1 MAILNLTG
9 EKTQKKQ
16 KNERKTPT
24 YVQKY
29 NDTVKTVNNAI
40 KNSKKETPT
49 YVNNY
54 NNTVKNTN
62 KKLGIDNETKRTSR
76 NQKIDTNTNLNNT
89 RENITLN
96 KAQEYKNS
104 NKAQEKANKDYT
116 RNDFKNDNDYER
128 FLTENKVSLTSG
140 NALDYINKKAQEQG
154 VSARDFAKGMHTKV
168 NNTLETEKLEQKAKN
183 GELSD
188 NDMNSLSQFH
198 AYVDSNNNVID
209 DENLQNQADLYK
221 NTVDTINNDVNKLN
235 EQYQK
240 GKISVDEYQNKYSQ
254 LEERWNT
261 NQELGKYLD
270 NVSLKTGFDYYNW
283 AKENNLDVSE
293 FEKYAESF
301 NDSMVERLIEDFAAA
316 TTDLINTPVQ
326 LYDMAKSIVD
336 KDFDMLD
343 EDNVSTQMANESAKL
358 RNYVMAGTNGAGRI
372 TAQIVDSLMPMAVNA
387 LTFNVLGTALGVG
400 SQLLTSFTNNLTNV
414 SLGAQNAGQVMKQR
428 LEEGNSVGSSV
439 VNGIAHGAIT
449 GLVEGLDAGK
459 VASIFTGEAKNY
471 ILGTA
476 LLGKVSFN
484 NVAKFL
490 NAVGASEGTEEVI
503 ETFADWGADHVQNLI
518 GRTFFKE
525 NYDPVE
531 VTQLDPQEM
540 AQEYALAYAGAF
552 VLGASRAV
560 GVAVNS
566 KKTYNAAI
574 EARNYAESVL
584 NSPIA
589 DEGSKRIAELT
600 IQAIDDDINNY
611 NQTKTPLSD
620 GVTFESEKA
629 QPLGTFDEA
638 LENLVQASRLD
649 IKDNLAQTVG
659 LMENLQKT
667 SGLIQKGLNERGI
680 NINAF
685 DYMNLPSETKQNV
698 KSLMKTINNMDGG
711 FPYEVAFDG
720 SLDSSINGYIKD
732 GKIVLNPNIDNNYQS
747 VLSHKITHTLENSEN
762 YQNIK
767 NLIKESSDY
776 QEYYDKYS
784 KLYKGVADD
793 VDSEVMAKY
802 IENNLGNKGLIDKL
816 VKYDKSLGYRI
827 FENLKSNLSSDLDT
841 KVENSWLKAF
851 KETNRSTHSGLQ
863 YDIVDHFNKN
873 GDILSKEQIESRTQQ
888 QFKQTV
894 KDIVQNKNNDT
905 NNAIL
910 VSEYSPDW
918 MIKSGYNDKPLLI
931 TKKHIESAMG
941 LGNSRHLHNVSEN
954 VVFELP
960 SLIKDP
966 IAVLNYKNDSLLAI
980 LKATDK
986 NGKILVAAIKP
997 DGTGTYNNVEIDSNF
1012 IKSLYG
1018 RNSIINFFDKVI
1030 DDGNVIYS
1038 SVGNSVVDVAKEIM
1052 SYQQVSDFMKKG
1064 STTPE
1069 LQSLDRN
1076 TSFEN
1081 NLPKNR
1087 EEVNNEKSVNTID
1100 RAYQSRLGQV
1110 STDLDNNIS
1119 SSWNNYNPQRDID
1132 VENRKAKQLEII
1144 QNNNPDLD
1152 DYHTW
1157 IRSVEDIKT
1166 FQEALNDSD
1175 YKEYFDSGEDFDE
1188 SYTNKM
1194 VRDALEKGSIR
1205 VYSSYPIKDGIFVTP
1220 SIMEAQSYSGDGKV
1234 YSKIVNLNDVA
1245 WIDPT
1250 QGQYAKVSGDNGSKP
1265 KFSLNDNYQGIENIN
1280 EVESLQNLF
1289 IDNFERFGLDT
1300 KRKDINRVLKKD
1312 LTNLTQYIID
1322 NGTID
1327 EMLKNDVIDDLI
1339 KAGKTRGVDF
1349 YGLEGQSNPR
1359 EIRNYLKKS
1368 GTIWDSIKDDVT
1380 DKGDFIK
1387 RHFGTFGFRE
1397 GNSTKGQLS
1406 QSWDAQLQ
1414 ELMNLFPGFISQNE
1428 AENIKTGYEYVE
1440 LVDNKLADLNEKW
1453 NGYHFDELNW
1463 GMNEAE
1469 FESKIRER
1477 ASAVLEL
1484 YAQEINQTAG
1494 IDKQMEDLANKTVED
1509 NFNQLL
1515 NNPEELEKEY
1525 ATLFGDAAPSNI
1537 TNNEPY
1543 RNSEIPSYNETGK
1556 VSKGAKTIA
1565 DSYLVSDETSNKI
1578 IERAKQGKLNTRG
1591 YTNKKVE
1598 SLVNEKINELK
1609 TFDNCYDFVMGK
1621 VTVEDGAVAHALG
1634 TRLIQSVEA
1643 QIDDLKANNGDTK
1656 QIESLQKT
1664 VDNLSART
1672 IQLSSAS
1679 GDTVRQHATFKGMTK
1694 EGQIEFI
1701 KESIQDIQDQLN
1713 RQRPGKAPTL
1723 ELKQEFI
1730 DEWNNA
1736 TTEEAKQEVAKKIV
1750 KDIGSR
1756 IPPTIADQLNAWRHL
1771 SMLFNPRTWIKNY
1784 LANIVSGQVATLKQ
1798 IVQTGIEGIMFA
1810 RENPS
1815 ETKINDFI
1823 KNEENI
1829 KKANELGISP
1839 SDYAKMELGKHA
1851 GVYNPIS
1858 DRALLN
1864 KLVKDYDN
1872 NYKNFKSKYAGGD
1885 ISTYIG
1891 SGEFAKSVNEAR
1903 KQFSS
1908 DTLNKFVDIQSKFMS
1923 DAPAM
1928 RKAYAK
1934 TMIGWLKANN
1944 LTFENLTKEQLAYAR
1959 DYAFNQARIITFNE
1973 ESKMA
1978 KNIVEVS
1985 NKNLAIKLIVD
1996 SMVPFKRTPINI
2008 LKQGVNY
2015 SPVGLLKTITYNTY
2029 QLSKGEITTSKFT
2042 SNLASGLTGAGVMG
2056 LGYILAK
2063 MGIFRTT
2070 DDDNKKKQNF
2080 DKDNGEQDYAIV
2092 TPNGT
2097 YTIDWLDPFIMP
2109 LSMGAEV
2116 ANSDS
2121 VLSADDAF
2129 NLFLAMENPIFETS
2143 MLSGIRKPFQ
2153 GYDEKESGWFN
2164 NVVATITSNYV
2175 SQYVPTIFGAAAR
2188 TIDDT
2193 RRTTYPNEGTID
2205 KATKTIVNKIPFLS
2219 KTNQP
2224 YVNKQGQEQKN
2235 EDLGM
2240 GALGRA
2246 FLNFVSPGYY
2256 SSKKIDKYDEELYR
2270 LYSETGVST
2279 VLPSDSTKSVEYGG
2293 DTYKLLGEDYTNW
2306 NKTRLSTETDFVNK
2320 FIDSEEYSN
2329 YDDSQKAK
2337 IIGDIRTYAGQK
2349 AKKEFLENN
2358 NVEYD
2363 DTAYKKASEALQNDL
2378 ELYQYYGANDY
2389 YNDLS
2394 GDDKKGSYLDYI
2406 KGLETSSKGKN
2417 YLYDTKYGDT
2427 KLNSYIN
2434 DMGIDDDQ
2442 KFAAKE
2448 VNAKAQ
2454 SAKDSNGKTIS
2465 NSKALAVAKGYEDA
2479 GILDDVF
2486 EYIEKNGLEPKDVG
2500 LTKTVSKYT
2509 EDEILEAYEEV
2520 FGSGGTISSK
2530 NAKSS
2535 RNGSKSSSSKVSS
2548 NATTTVK
2555 AQARLGTNTST
2566 KKSQNYSNVDYISA
2580 YLSALEKKNK
2590 ELQNKYSEK
2599 LYE

>member
-62 KKLGIDNETKRTSR
+62 KKLGINNEVKRTSR

-140 NALDYINKKAQEQG
+140 NALNYINKKAQEQG

-209 DENLQNQADLYK
+209 DEKLQSQADLYK

-254 LEERWNT
+254 LEERWNS

-301 NDSMVERLIEDFAAA
+301 NDSMVERLTEDFAAA
-316 TTDLINTPVQ
+316 TTDLINIPVQ
-326 LYDMAKSIVD
+326 LYDMAKSFID
-336 KDFDMLD
+336 KDFNMLD

-358 RNYVMAGTNGAGRI
+358 RNYVMAGTNGIEKVGY
-372 TAQIVDSLMPMAVNA
+372 QIVDSLMPMAVNA
-387 LTFNVLGTALGVG
+387 TVGNVLGTMANVG
-400 SQLLTSFTNNLTNV
+400 DVTKFANIFTNV
-414 SLGAQNAGQVMKQR
+414 SLGAQGAGQTTRQR

-439 VNGIAHGAIT
+439 VNGIIHGAIT

-484 NVAKFL
+484 NIAKFL
-490 NAVGASEGTEEVI
+490 NAVGTSEGAEEVI

-518 GRTFFKE
+518 GRTIFKE

-531 VTQLDPQEM
+531 VTRLDPQEM
-540 AQEYALAYAGAF
+540 AQEFALAYAGA
-552 VLGASRAV
+552 VLLGLPSAV
-560 GVAVNS
+560 SVTVNS
-566 KKTYNAAI
+566 KATYNSAM
-574 EARNYAESVL
+574 EARNYAESIL

-667 SGLIQKGLNERGI
+667 SGLIQKGLDERGI

-685 DYMNLPSETKQNV
+685 DYMNLPGETKQNV

-711 FPYEVAFDG
+711 FPYKVSFDG

-747 VLSHKITHTLENSEN
+747 VLAHEITHTLENSNN

-776 QEYYDKYS
+776 REYYDKYS
-784 KLYKGVADD
+784 KLYKGVADNIE
-793 VDSEVMAKY
+793 SEVLAKY
-802 IENNLGNKGLIDKL
+802 IENHLGDRNLIDKL
-816 VKYDKSLGYRI
+816 VKYDESLGYRI

-851 KETNRSTHSGLQ
+851 KETRKQRLTLEGIKQSINDNL
-863 YDIVDHFNKN
+863 IEELENVKN
-873 GDILSKEQIESRTQQ
+873 GKYNAKEITVGKTSENLANILNMPKEYANLDVVLDVGKAKKIM
-888 QFKQTV
+888 
-894 KDIVQNKNNDT
+894 DYN
-905 NNAIL
+905 
-910 VSEYSPDW
+910 PD
-918 MIKSGYNDKPLLI
+918 NF
-931 TKKHIESAMG
+931 
-941 LGNSRHLHNVSEN
+941 HLHNLDPDTIYKALVASEDPAAIFIYKDANGNVSKN
-954 VVFELP
+954 RLTLVTDVMDYKDDYIMVSFEISSGPNEKYDVNKDITIFGRKNILNQMQNAISDNRMLHLNKEKV
-960 SLIKDP
+960 SLI
-966 IAVLNYKNDSLLAI
+966 A
-980 LKATDK
+980 
-986 NGKILVAAIKP
+986 
-997 DGTGTYNNVEIDSNF
+997 
-1012 IKSLYG
+1012 
-1018 RNSIINFFDKVI
+1018 
-1030 DDGNVIYS
+1030 
-1038 SVGNSVVDVAKEIM
+1038 
-1052 SYQQVSDFMKKG
+1052 G
-1064 STTPE
+1064 SKHW
-1069 LQSLDRN
+1069 LQTQPLM
-1076 TSFEN
+1076 TE
-1081 NLPKNR
+1081 
-1087 EEVNNEKSVNTID
+1087 
-1100 RAYQSRLGQV
+1100 V
-1110 STDLDNNIS
+1110 STNFSDNIS
-1119 SSWNNYNPQRDID
+1119 SFWNNFKPQRDID

-1144 QNNNPDLD
+1144 QNNNPVHD

-1194 VRDALEKGSIR
+1194 ARDALEKGSIR

-1234 YSKIVNLNDVA
+1234 YSKVVNLNDVA

-1250 QGQYAKVSGDNGSKP
+1250 QGQYAKVSGNNTSKT
-1265 KFSLNDNYQGIENIN
+1265 KFSLNDKYQGIDNIN
-1280 EVESLQNLF
+1280 EVENLQQNF
-1289 IDNFERFGLDT
+1289 IDNFERFGLET
-1300 KRKDINRVLKKD
+1300 KRNDINRALKKD

-1327 EMLKNDVIDDLI
+1327 ETLKNDVIDDLI

-1349 YGLEGQSNPR
+1349 YGLEGQTNPR

-1494 IDKQMEDLANKTVED
+1494 VDKRMGDLVNKTAEE
-1509 NFNQLL
+1509 NLNQLL

-1525 ATLFGDAAPSNI
+1525 ASLFGDAAPNDI

-1565 DSYLVSDETSNKI
+1565 DSYLVSNETSNKI

-1591 YTNKKVE
+1591 YTNEKVE

-1656 QIESLQKT
+1656 TIENLQKT
-1664 VDNLSART
+1664 VDKLSART

-1713 RQRPGKAPTL
+1713 RQRKGKAPTL

-1736 TTEEAKQEVAKKIV
+1736 TTEEARQEVSEKIV
-1750 KDIGSR
+1750 KDIASQ
-1756 IPPTIADQLNAWRHL
+1756 IPPTLVDQLNAWRHL

-1784 LANIVSGQVATLKQ
+1784 LANIVSGQVSALKQ
-1798 IVQTGIEGIMFA
+1798 TVQTGIEAIMFA

-1815 ETKINDFI
+1815 EAKINDFI

-1839 SDYAKMELGKHA
+1839 SDYAKMELGRHA

-1864 KLVKDYDN
+1864 ELVKDYND
-1872 NYKNFKSKYAGGD
+1872 NYKNFKTKYAGGD

-1891 SGEFAKSVNEAR
+1891 SGEFAQSINEAR

-1908 DTLNKFVDIQSKFMS
+1908 DTLNKLVEIQAKFMS

-1944 LTFENLTKEQLAYAR
+1944 LTFDNLTKEQLAYAR

-1973 ESKMA
+1973 ESQMA
-1978 KNIVEVS
+1978 NAIGKFS
-1985 NKNLAIKLIVD
+1985 NSNMATKLIVD
-1996 SMVPFKRTPINI
+1996 SMVPHKRTPINI

-2029 QLSKGEITTSKFT
+2029 QLSKGEITTSQFT

-2070 DDDNKKKQNF
+2070 DDDKDKKQNF
-2080 DKDNGEQDYAIV
+2080 DKNNGEQDYAIV

-2129 NLFLAMENPIFETS
+2129 DLFLAMENPIFETS
-2143 MLSGIRKPFQ
+2143 MLSGLRKSFQ
-2153 GYDEKESGWFN
+2153 SYDKDEASWFN
-2164 NVVATITSNYV
+2164 NLVATISSNYV
-2175 SQYVPTIFGAAAR
+2175 SQYVPTIFGATAR

-2193 RRTTYPNEGTID
+2193 RRTTYPNEGTVD
-2205 KATKTIVNKIPFLS
+2205 KTAKTIANKIPFLS

-2224 YVNKQGQEQKN
+2224 YINKEGQEQKN

-2256 SSKKIDKYDEELYR
+2256 ASKKIDKYDEELYR

-2293 DTYKLLGEDYTNW
+2293 GTYKLLGEDYTNW

-2349 AKKEFLENN
+2349 AKKEFLESN

-2434 DMGIDDDQ
+2434 DMGIDDNQ

-2465 NSKALAVAKGYEDA
+2465 NSKALAVAKGYEEA

-2486 EYIEKNGLEPKDVG
+2486 EYIEKNGLEPRDVG

-2520 FGSGGTISSK
+2520 FGSGGTISRKST
-2530 NAKSS
+2530 KSS
-2535 RNGSKSSSSKVSS
+2535 RNGSKISSSKASSKTRS

-2580 YLSALEKKNK
+2580 YLNALEKKNK

>member
-1 MAILNLTG
+1 MANLNLLSGGGTK
-9 EKTQKKQ
+9 KTITPKVPSKNNPRLNYQTPKTTTATNKTSKKTTT
-16 KNERKTPT
+16 NERKTPT
-24 YVQKY
+24 YVQNY
-29 NDTVKTVNNAI
+29 NNTVKAVNNAI

-62 KKLGIDNETKRTSR
+62 KKLGIDNEVKRTSL
-76 NQKIDTNTNLNNT
+76 NDTQGNK
-89 RENITLN
+89 TLN
-96 KAQEYKNS
+96 KT
-104 NKAQEKANKDYT
+104 QEKTNKDYS

-128 FLTENKVSLTSG
+128 FLTEHKVSLTSG

-183 GELSD
+183 GELSE
-188 NDMNSLSQFH
+188 NDVNSLSQFH
-198 AYVDSNNNVID
+198 AYVDSDNNVID

-240 GKISVDEYQNKYSQ
+240 GKISADEYQNKYSQ
-254 LEERWNT
+254 LEERWNS

-301 NDSMVERLIEDFAAA
+301 NDSVVERLTEDFAAA

-358 RNYVMAGTNGAGRI
+358 RNYVMAGTNGIDKVGY
-372 TAQIVDSLMPMAVNA
+372 QIVDSLMPMAVNA
-387 LTFNVLGTALGVG
+387 VVGNVLGAMANVG
-400 SQLLTSFTNNLTNV
+400 DITKFINIFTNV
-414 SLGAQNAGQVMKQR
+414 SLGAQGAGQTARQR
-428 LEEGNSVGSSV
+428 LEEGNSAGSSV
-439 VNGIAHGAIT
+439 VNGIIHGAIT

-459 VASIFTGEAKNY
+459 VASIFTGDAKNY
-471 ILGTA
+471 ILSTA

-484 NVAKFL
+484 SVVKFL
-490 NAVGASEGTEEVI
+490 NAVGSSEGAEEVI

-518 GRTFFKE
+518 GRFIFKE

-531 VTQLDPQEM
+531 VTQLDPREM
-540 AQEYALAYAGAF
+540 AQEYALAYAGA
-552 VLGASRAV
+552 VILSAPRAG
-560 GVAVNS
+560 GVAFKS
-566 KKTYNAAI
+566 KKMYNSAI

-584 NSPIA
+584 NSSIA

-611 NQTKTPLSD
+611 NQIKTPLSD
-620 GVTFESEKA
+620 GVTFENEKA
-629 QPLGTFDEA
+629 QSLGTFDEA
-638 LENLVQASRLD
+638 LENLVQATRLD

-667 SGLIQKGLNERGI
+667 SGLIQKGLYERGI
-680 NINAF
+680 NISAF

-747 VLSHKITHTLENSEN
+747 VLSHEITHTLENSKN

-767 NLIKESSDY
+767 DLIKESSDY

-784 KLYKGVADD
+784 KLYEGVADNIE
-793 VDSEVMAKY
+793 SEVLAKY
-802 IENNLGNKGLIDKL
+802 IENHLGDRNLIDKL
-816 VKYDKSLGYRI
+816 VKYDESLGYRI

-851 KETNRSTHSGLQ
+851 EETRKQRLKLEGIKQSINDNL
-863 YDIVDHFNKN
+863 IEELENVKN
-873 GDILSKEQIESRTQQ
+873 GKYNNKEITVGKTSENLANILNMPKEYANLDVVLDVGKAKKIM
-888 QFKQTV
+888 
-894 KDIVQNKNNDT
+894 DYNPNNF
-905 NNAIL
+905 
-910 VSEYSPDW
+910 
-918 MIKSGYNDKPLLI
+918 
-931 TKKHIESAMG
+931 
-941 LGNSRHLHNVSEN
+941 HLHNLDPNTIYNALVASEDPAAIFIYKDANGNVSKN
-954 VVFELP
+954 RLTLVTDVMDYKDDYIMVSFEISSGPNEKYDVNKDITIFGRKNILNQMEKAFSDNRMLHLNKEKV
-960 SLIKDP
+960 SLI
-966 IAVLNYKNDSLLAI
+966 A
-980 LKATDK
+980 
-986 NGKILVAAIKP
+986 
-997 DGTGTYNNVEIDSNF
+997 
-1012 IKSLYG
+1012 
-1018 RNSIINFFDKVI
+1018 
-1030 DDGNVIYS
+1030 
-1038 SVGNSVVDVAKEIM
+1038 
-1052 SYQQVSDFMKKG
+1052 G
-1064 STTPE
+1064 SKHW
-1069 LQSLDRN
+1069 LQTQPLM
-1076 TSFEN
+1076 TE
-1081 NLPKNR
+1081 
-1087 EEVNNEKSVNTID
+1087 
-1100 RAYQSRLGQV
+1100 V
-1110 STDLDNNIS
+1110 STNFSDNIS
-1119 SSWNNYNPQRDID
+1119 RFWNNFKPQRDIN
-1132 VENRKAKQLEII
+1132 VENHKAKQLEII
-1144 QNNNPDLD
+1144 QNNNPTLD

-1157 IRSVEDIKT
+1157 IRSIEDIKT
-1166 FQEALNDSD
+1166 FEEALNDSD

-1194 VRDALEKGSIR
+1194 AKDALEKGSIR
-1205 VYSSYPIKDGIFVTP
+1205 VYSSYPIKEGIFVTP
-1220 SIMEAQSYSGDGKV
+1220 SIIEAQSYSGDGKV
-1234 YSKIVNLNDVA
+1234 YSKTVNINDVA

-1265 KFSLNDNYQGIENIN
+1265 KFSLNDNYQGIDNIN

-1300 KRKDINRVLKKD
+1300 NRKDINNALKKD
-1312 LTNLTQYIID
+1312 LSNLTQYIID

-1327 EMLKNDVIDDLI
+1327 ETLKNDVIDDLI

-1440 LVDNKLADLNEKW
+1440 LVDNKLTDLNEKM
-1453 NGYHFDELNW
+1453 NSYHFDELNW

-1469 FESKIRER
+1469 FESEIRER

-1494 IDKQMEDLANKTVED
+1494 VDKRMGDLVNKTAEE
-1509 NFNQLL
+1509 NLNQLL

-1525 ATLFGDAAPSNI
+1525 VSLFGDEAPNNI

-1543 RNSEIPSYNETGK
+1543 RNSEIPSYNESGK

-1565 DSYLVSDETSNKI
+1565 NSYLVSDETSNKI
-1578 IERAKQGKLNTRG
+1578 IERAKQGELNTRG
-1591 YTNKKVE
+1591 YTNEKV
-1598 SLVNEKINELK
+1598 SGLVDEKINELK

-1643 QIDDLKANNGDTK
+1643 QIDDLKANNGDAKT
-1656 QIESLQKT
+1656 IENLQKT
-1664 VDNLSART
+1664 VDKLSART

-1679 GDTVRQHATFKGMTK
+1679 GDTVRQHAIFKGMTK

-1713 RQRPGKAPTL
+1713 RQRKGKARTL
-1723 ELKQEFI
+1723 ELKQKFI

-1736 TTEEAKQEVAKKIV
+1736 TTEKEKQKVAEKIV
-1750 KDIGSR
+1750 KDIGSQ
-1756 IPPTIADQLNAWRHL
+1756 IPPTLVDQLNAWRHL

-1784 LANIVSGQVATLKQ
+1784 LANIVSGLVSTLKQ
-1798 IVQTGIEGIMFA
+1798 TVQTGIEGIMFA

-1815 ETKINDFI
+1815 EAKINDFI

-1829 KKANELGISP
+1829 KKANKLGISP

-1864 KLVKDYDN
+1864 ELVKDYND
-1872 NYKNFKSKYAGGD
+1872 NYKNFKTKYAGGD

-1891 SGEFAKSVNEAR
+1891 SGEFAQAVNEAR

-1908 DTLNKFVDIQSKFMS
+1908 DTLNKLVEIQAKFMS

-1944 LTFENLTKEQLAYAR
+1944 LTFDNLTKAQLAYAR

-1978 KNIVEVS
+1978 NNLVKFS
-1985 NKNLAIKLIVD
+1985 NTNMATKLIVD
-1996 SMVPFKRTPINI
+1996 SMTPHKRTPINI

-2015 SPVGLLKTITYNTY
+2015 SPIGLLKTITYNTY
-2029 QLSKGEITTSKFT
+2029 QLSKGEITTSQFA

-2070 DDDNKKKQNF
+2070 DDDNDKKQSF
-2080 DKDNGEQDYAIV
+2080 DKNNGEQDYAIV

-2143 MLSGIRKPFQ
+2143 MLSGLRKSFQ
-2153 GYDEKESGWFN
+2153 SYDKDEVGWFN
-2164 NVVATITSNYV
+2164 NLVATITSNYV

-2193 RRTTYPNEGTID
+2193 RRETSLNEGTID
-2205 KATKTIVNKIPFLS
+2205 KTTKTIANKIPFLS

-2224 YVNKQGQEQKN
+2224 YINKEGQEQKN

-2246 FLNFVSPGYY
+2246 LLNFVSPGYY

-2270 LYSETGVST
+2270 LYSETGDST

-2306 NKTRLSTETDFVNK
+2306 NKTRLSTEADYVNK
-2320 FIDSEEYSN
+2320 FIDSEEYSG

-2349 AKKEFLENN
+2349 AKKEFLESN

-2434 DMGIDDDQ
+2434 DMSIDDNQ

-2465 NSKALAVAKGYEDA
+2465 NSKALAVAKGYEEA

-2509 EDEILEAYEEV
+2509 EDEILEAYEEI

-2530 NAKSS
+2530 SAKSS

-2555 AQARLGTNTST
+2555 AQARLGTNTSARS
-2566 KKSQNYSNVDYISA
+2566 SQNYSNVDYISA
-2580 YLSALEKKNK
+2580 YLNALEKKNK

>member
-1 MAILNLTG
+1 MANLNLLGGGGTK
-9 EKTQKKQ
+9 KTTTPKVPSKNNPRLNYQTPKTTTATNKTSKKTTT
-16 KNERKTPT
+16 NERKTPT
-24 YVQKY
+24 YVQNY
-29 NDTVKTVNNAI
+29 NNTVKAVNNAI

-62 KKLGIDNETKRTSR
+62 KKLGIDNEVKRTSL
-76 NQKIDTNTNLNNT
+76 NDTQGNKA
-89 RENITLN
+89 LN
-96 KAQEYKNS
+96 KT
-104 NKAQEKANKDYT
+104 QEKANKDYA

-183 GELSD
+183 GELSE

-240 GKISVDEYQNKYSQ
+240 GKISADEYQNKYSQ

-301 NDSMVERLIEDFAAA
+301 NDNVVERLTEDFAAA

-343 EDNVSTQMANESAKL
+343 EDNASTQMANESAKL
-358 RNYVMAGTNGAGRI
+358 RNYVMAGTNGIEKVGY
-372 TAQIVDSLMPMAVNA
+372 QIVDSLMPMAVSA
-387 LTFNVLGTALGVG
+387 VVGNVLGTMANVG
-400 SQLLTSFTNNLTNV
+400 DITKFANIFTNV
-414 SLGAQNAGQVMKQR
+414 SLGAQGAGQTTRQR

-439 VNGIAHGAIT
+439 VNGIIHGAIT

-459 VASIFTGEAKNY
+459 VASIFTGDAKNY
-471 ILGTA
+471 ILSTA

-490 NAVGASEGTEEVI
+490 NAVGTSEGAEEVI

-518 GRTFFKE
+518 GRGIFKE

-540 AQEYALAYAGAF
+540 AQEFALAYAGA
-552 VLGASRAV
+552 VLLGAPRAV
-560 GVAVNS
+560 GVAFKS
-566 KKTYNAAI
+566 KKMYNSAM

-584 NSPIA
+584 NSSIA

-611 NQTKTPLSD
+611 NQIKTPLSD
-620 GVTFESEKA
+620 GVTFENEKA

-649 IKDNLAQTVG
+649 IKDNLAQTVD

-747 VLSHKITHTLENSEN
+747 VLSHEITHTLENSKN

-767 NLIKESSDY
+767 NLIKEPSDY

-784 KLYKGVADD
+784 KLYKGIADNIEN
-793 VDSEVMAKY
+793 EVLAKY
-802 IENNLGNKGLIDKL
+802 IENHLANRNLIDKL
-816 VKYDKSLGYRI
+816 VKYDESLGYRI

-851 KETNRSTHSGLQ
+851 KETKRSTHSGLQ
-863 YDIVDHFNKN
+863 YDTVDHFNKN

-941 LGNSRHLHNVSEN
+941 LGDSKHLHNVSEN
-954 VVFELP
+954 VVSELP

-966 IAVLNYKNDSLLAI
+966 IAVLNYRNDSLLAI

-986 NGKILVAAIKP
+986 NGKIIVAAIKP

-1030 DDGNVIYS
+1030 DDGNIVYS
-1038 SVGNSVVDVAKEIM
+1038 SVGNSVADVTKEIM
-1052 SYQQVSDFMKKG
+1052 NYQQVSDFMKKG

-1087 EEVNNEKSVNTID
+1087 EEVNFFNTND
-1100 RAYQSRLGQV
+1100 KKFSLN
-1110 STDLDNNIS
+1110 SDNH
-1119 SSWNNYNPQRDID
+1119 
-1132 VENRKAKQLEII
+1132 KAKQLEII
-1144 QNNNPDLD
+1144 QNNNPVLD

-1166 FQEALNDSD
+1166 FEEALNDSD

-1194 VRDALEKGSIR
+1194 AKDALEKGSIR

-1220 SIMEAQSYSGDGKV
+1220 SIIEAQSYSGDGKV
-1234 YSKIVNLNDVA
+1234 YSKTVNINDVA

-1250 QGQYAKVSGDNGSKP
+1250 QGQYAKVSGDNASKP
-1265 KFSLNDNYQGIENIN
+1265 KFSLNDNN
-1280 EVESLQNLF
+1280 EVKSIQQGF
-1289 IDNFERFGLDT
+1289 IDNFEHFGLDT
-1300 KRKDINRVLKKD
+1300 KRNDINNALKKD
-1312 LTNLTQYIID
+1312 LSNLTQYIVD
-1322 NGTID
+1322 NGKID
-1327 EMLKNDVIDDLI
+1327 ETLKNDVIDDLI
-1339 KAGKTRGVDF
+1339 KAGKKRGVDF

-1368 GTIWDSIKDDVT
+1368 GTIWDSIKADVT

-1406 QSWDAQLQ
+1406 QSWDVQLQ

-1453 NGYHFDELNW
+1453 NGYHFDELEW
-1463 GMNEAE
+1463 GMKEAE

-1477 ASAVLEL
+1477 ASAMLDI

-1494 IDKQMEDLANKTVED
+1494 IDKQMEDLANKTVEE

-1515 NNPEELEKEY
+1515 DNPEELEKEY
-1525 ATLFGDAAPSNI
+1525 VSLFGDEALNNVTNSNNGENS
-1537 TNNEPY
+1537 TLPPY
-1543 RNSEIPSYNETGK
+1543 RNSEIPSYNESGK
-1556 VSKGAKTIA
+1556 ISKGAKTVA

-1591 YTNKKVE
+1591 YTNEKVNG
-1598 SLVNEKINELK
+1598 LVDEKINELK

-1656 QIESLQKT
+1656 TIENLQKT
-1664 VDNLSART
+1664 VDKLSTRT

-1713 RQRPGKAPTL
+1713 RQRKGDAPTL

-1736 TTEEAKQEVAKKIV
+1736 TTEEAKQEVAEKIV
-1750 KDIGSR
+1750 KDIGSQ
-1756 IPPTIADQLNAWRHL
+1756 IPPTIIDQLNAWRHL

-1784 LANIVSGQVATLKQ
+1784 LANIVSGQVSTLKQ
-1798 IVQTGIEGIMFA
+1798 TVQTGIEGIMLA

-1864 KLVKDYDN
+1864 ELVKDYDN
-1872 NYKNFKSKYAGGD
+1872 NYKNFKTKYAGGD

-1891 SGEFAKSVNEAR
+1891 SGEFAQSVNEAR

-1908 DTLNKFVDIQSKFMS
+1908 NKLNKLVEIQSKFMS

-1944 LTFENLTKEQLAYAR
+1944 LTFDNLTKEQLAYAR

-1973 ESKMA
+1973 ESQMA
-1978 KNIVEVS
+1978 NTIGKIS
-1985 NKNLAIKLIVD
+1985 NTNMAIKLIVD
-1996 SMVPFKRTPINI
+1996 SMIPFKRTPINI

-2029 QLSKGEITTSKFT
+2029 QLSKGEITTSQFT

-2070 DDDNKKKQNF
+2070 DDDKDKKQNF
-2080 DKDNGEQDYAIV
+2080 DKNNGEQDYAIV

-2116 ANSDS
+2116 ANNDG
-2121 VLSADDAF
+2121 VLSADEAF
-2129 NLFLAMENPIFETS
+2129 DLFLAMENPIFETS
-2143 MLSGIRKPFQ
+2143 MLSGLRKPFQ
-2153 GYDEKESGWFN
+2153 SYDKDEASWFN
-2164 NVVATITSNYV
+2164 NLVATISSNYV
-2175 SQYVPTIFGAAAR
+2175 SQYVPTIFGATAR

-2205 KATKTIVNKIPFLS
+2205 KTTKTIINKIPFLN

-2224 YVNKQGQEQKN
+2224 YINKEGQEQKN

-2240 GALGRA
+2240 GVLGRA
-2246 FLNFVSPGYY
+2246 LLNFVSPGYY

-2270 LYSETGVST
+2270 LYSETGDST

-2306 NKTRLSTETDFVNK
+2306 NKTRLSTEADYVNK
-2320 FIDSEEYSN
+2320 FIDSEEYSD

-2349 AKKEFLENN
+2349 AKKEFLESN

-2406 KGLETSSKGKN
+2406 NGLETSSKGKN

-2434 DMGIDDDQ
+2434 DMSIDDDQ

-2465 NSKALAVAKGYEDA
+2465 NSKALAVAKGYEEA

-2500 LTKTVSKYT
+2500 LTKTVYKYT

-2535 RNGSKSSSSKVSS
+2535 RKGSKISSSKASNKTSS
-2548 NATTTVK
+2548 NEATTTK

-2566 KKSQNYSNVDYISA
+2566 KSSQNYSDVDYIKT

-2590 ELQNKYSEK
+2590 ELQSKYSEK

>member
-40 KNSKKETPT
+40 KNSKRETPT

-62 KKLGIDNETKRTSR
+62 KKLNINNEVKRTSR

-183 GELSD
+183 GELSE

-198 AYVDSNNNVID
+198 AYVDSDNKVID

-240 GKISVDEYQNKYSQ
+240 GKISADEYQNKYSQ
-254 LEERWNT
+254 LEERWNS

-301 NDSMVERLIEDFAAA
+301 NDSIVERLTEDFAAA

-343 EDNVSTQMANESAKL
+343 EDNASTQMANESAKL
-358 RNYVMAGTNGAGRI
+358 RNYVMAGTNGIEKVGY
-372 TAQIVDSLMPMAVNA
+372 QIVDSLMPMAVSA
-387 LTFNVLGTALGVG
+387 VVGNVLGTMANVG
-400 SQLLTSFTNNLTNV
+400 DVTSFANNFTNV
-414 SLGAQNAGQVMKQR
+414 SLGAQGAGQTTRQR

-439 VNGIAHGAIT
+439 VNGILHGAIT

-476 LLGKVSFN
+476 LLGKVNFN

-490 NAVGASEGTEEVI
+490 NAVGSSEGAEEVI

-518 GRTFFKE
+518 GRTIFKE

-540 AQEYALAYAGAF
+540 AQEFALAYAGA
-552 VLGASRAV
+552 VLLGLPTAV
-560 GVAVNS
+560 GVTVNS
-566 KKTYNAAI
+566 KATYNSAM

-584 NSPIA
+584 NSSIA
-589 DEGSKRIAELT
+589 DEGLKRIAELT

-611 NQTKTPLSD
+611 NQIKTPLSD
-620 GVTFESEKA
+620 GVTFENEKV

-667 SGLIQKGLNERGI
+667 SGLIQKGLYERGI
-680 NINAF
+680 NISAF

-711 FPYEVAFDG
+711 FPYKVAFDG

-747 VLSHKITHTLENSEN
+747 VLSHEITHTLENSNN

-767 NLIKESSDY
+767 DLIKESSDY

-784 KLYKGVADD
+784 KLYKGVADNIE
-793 VDSEVMAKY
+793 SEVLAKY
-802 IENNLGNKGLIDKL
+802 IENHLGDKNLIDKL
-816 VKYDKSLGYRI
+816 VKYDESLGYRI

-851 KETNRSTHSGLQ
+851 QETKKQSQTGLQFSINEDSEGKYVSISDNIFDSSDVTRQDKLKKIDSFIKELINENAKYTYTLEENDIKKEVGVNRNTRKKLSEPKGPETSIEIRGSILNNLKDIFNDVEFNHEDNRKINGIDTNRPASIGE
-863 YDIVDHFNKN
+863 N
-873 GDILSKEQIESRTQQ
+873 GFDKGTIRIIDPVGGKEYVATITISNQANSNYLYSIFSKEKEGAGRT
-888 QFKQTV
+888 V
-894 KDIVQNKNNDT
+894 SDIGPRDNPKAPSYLNDT
-905 NNAIL
+905 NF
-910 VSEYSPDW
+910 SEK
-918 MIKSGYNDKPLLI
+918 INDFKN
-931 TKKHIESAMG
+931 
-941 LGNSRHLHNVSEN
+941 NSL
-954 VVFELP
+954 
-960 SLIKDP
+960 
-966 IAVLNYKNDSLLAI
+966 
-980 LKATDK
+980 
-986 NGKILVAAIKP
+986 
-997 DGTGTYNNVEIDSNF
+997 
-1012 IKSLYG
+1012 
-1018 RNSIINFFDKVI
+1018 
-1030 DDGNVIYS
+1030 
-1038 SVGNSVVDVAKEIM
+1038 
-1052 SYQQVSDFMKKG
+1052 
-1064 STTPE
+1064 
-1069 LQSLDRN
+1069 
-1076 TSFEN
+1076 
-1081 NLPKNR
+1081 
-1087 EEVNNEKSVNTID
+1087 NNENH
-1100 RAYQSRLGQV
+1100 
-1110 STDLDNNIS
+1110 
-1119 SSWNNYNPQRDID
+1119 
-1132 VENRKAKQLEII
+1132 KAKQLEII

-1175 YKEYFDSGEDFDE
+1175 YKEYFDNGEDFDE

-1194 VRDALEKGSIR
+1194 AKDALEKGSIR
-1205 VYSSYPIKDGIFVTP
+1205 VYSSYPIKEGIFVTP
-1220 SIMEAQSYSGDGKV
+1220 SIMEAQSYSGDGRI
-1234 YSKIVNLNDVA
+1234 YSKTVNINDVA

-1250 QGQYAKVSGDNGSKP
+1250 QGQYAKVSGNNTSKP
-1265 KFSLNDNYQGIENIN
+1265 KFSLNDNYQKIDNID

-1312 LTNLTQYIID
+1312 LSDLTQYIID
-1322 NGTID
+1322 NGKID
-1327 EMLKNDVIDDLI
+1327 ETLKNDVIDDLI
-1339 KAGKTRGVDF
+1339 KAGKKRGVDF
-1349 YGLEGQSNPR
+1349 YGLDGQSSPG

-1368 GTIWDSIKDDVT
+1368 GTTWDGIKDDVT
-1380 DKGDFIK
+1380 DKDNFIK
-1387 RHFGTFGFRE
+1387 RHFGTFSFRE
-1397 GNSTKGQLS
+1397 RGSRKGQLS
-1406 QSWDAQLQ
+1406 QSWDVQLQ
-1414 ELMNLFPGFISQNE
+1414 ELMNLFPGFISPSE
-1428 AENIKTGYEYVE
+1428 AANIKTGYEYVE

-1453 NGYHFDELNW
+1453 NDYHFDELEW
-1463 GMNEAE
+1463 GMKEAD

-1477 ASAVLEL
+1477 ANAMLDI

-1494 IDKQMEDLANKTVED
+1494 IDKQMEDLANKTVEE

-1525 ATLFGDAAPSNI
+1525 VSLFSDEALNNDTNSNQ
-1537 TNNEPY
+1537 TPY
-1543 RNSEIPSYNETGK
+1543 RNSEIPSYNESGK

-1591 YTNKKVE
+1591 YTNE
-1598 SLVNEKINELK
+1598 RMNGLVDEKINELK

-1656 QIESLQKT
+1656 TIENLQKT
-1664 VDNLSART
+1664 VDKLSTRT

-1713 RQRPGKAPTL
+1713 RQRKGDAPTL

-1736 TTEEAKQEVAKKIV
+1736 TTEEAKQEVAEKIV
-1750 KDIGSR
+1750 QDIGSQ
-1756 IPPTIADQLNAWRHL
+1756 IPPTIIDQLNAWRHL

-1784 LANIVSGQVATLKQ
+1784 LANIVSGQISTLKQ
-1798 IVQTGIEGIMFA
+1798 TVQTGIEGIMFA

-1829 KKANELGISP
+1829 KKAKELGISP

-1864 KLVKDYDN
+1864 ELVKDYDD
-1872 NYKNFKSKYAGGD
+1872 NYKNFKTKYAGGD
-1885 ISTYIG
+1885 ISTYLG
-1891 SGEFAKSVNEAR
+1891 SGEFAQAVNEAR

-1908 DTLNKFVDIQSKFMS
+1908 DTLNKLVDIQSKFMS

-1944 LTFENLTKEQLAYAR
+1944 LTFDNLTKEQLAYAR

-1973 ESKMA
+1973 ESQMA
-1978 KNIVEVS
+1978 SAIVKFS
-1985 NKNLAIKLIVD
+1985 NTNMATKLIVD
-1996 SMVPFKRTPINI
+1996 SMTPHKRTPINI

-2029 QLSKGEITTSKFT
+2029 QLSKGEITTSQFT

-2070 DDDNKKKQNF
+2070 DDDKDKKQNF
-2080 DKDNGEQDYAIV
+2080 DKNNGEQDYAIV

-2116 ANSDS
+2116 ANNDN

-2129 NLFLAMENPIFETS
+2129 DLFLAMENPIFETS
-2143 MLSGIRKPFQ
+2143 MLSGLRKSFQ
-2153 GYDEKESGWFN
+2153 SYDKDEASWFN
-2164 NVVATITSNYV
+2164 NLVATISSNYV
-2175 SQYVPTIFGAAAR
+2175 SQYVPTIFGATAR

-2205 KATKTIVNKIPFLS
+2205 KTTKTIINKIPFLN

-2224 YVNKQGQEQKN
+2224 YINKEGQEQKN

-2270 LYSETGVST
+2270 LYSETGASS

-2306 NKTRLSTETDFVNK
+2306 NKTRLSTETDYVNK
-2320 FIDSEEYSN
+2320 FIDSKEYSN

-2349 AKKEFLENN
+2349 AKKEFLESN

-2434 DMGIDDDQ
+2434 DMSIDDNQ

-2454 SAKDSNGKTIS
+2454 SAKDSNGNTIT
-2465 NSKALAVAKGYEDA
+2465 NSKALAVAKGYEEA

-2500 LTKTVSKYT
+2500 LTKTVYKYT

-2535 RNGSKSSSSKVSS
+2535 RKGSKISSSKASNKTSS

-2566 KKSQNYSNVDYISA
+2566 KSSKNYSDVDYIKA

-2590 ELQNKYSEK
+2590 ELQSKYSEK

>member
-40 KNSKKETPT
+40 KNSKRETPT

-104 NKAQEKANKDYT
+104 NKAQDKANKDYT

-168 NNTLETEKLEQKAKN
+168 NNTLETERLEQKAKN

-188 NDMNSLSQFH
+188 NDIDSLNQFH
-198 AYVDSNNNVID
+198 AYVDKNNNTID
-209 DENLQNQADLYK
+209 DDKLQSQADLYK
-221 NTVDTINNDVNKLN
+221 TTVDTINNDVNKLN

-240 GKISVDEYQNKYSQ
+240 GKIGIDEYQNKYSQ
-254 LEERWNT
+254 LEERWNS
-261 NQELGKYLD
+261 NQELGEYLD
-270 NVSLKTGFDYYNW
+270 SVSLKTGFDYYNW

-301 NDSMVERLIEDFAAA
+301 NDSAVERLTEDFAAA

-358 RNYVMAGTNGAGRI
+358 RNYVMAGTNGIEKVGY
-372 TAQIVDSLMPMAVNA
+372 QIVDSLMPMAVSA
-387 LTFNVLGTALGVG
+387 VVGNVLGTMANVG
-400 SQLLTSFTNNLTNV
+400 DVTSFANNFTNV
-414 SLGAQNAGQVMKQR
+414 SLGSQGAGQTTRQR

-439 VNGIAHGAIT
+439 VNGIIHGAIT

-490 NAVGASEGTEEVI
+490 NAVGTSEGAEEVI

-518 GRTFFKE
+518 GRTIFKE

-540 AQEYALAYAGAF
+540 AQEFALAYAGA
-552 VLGASRAV
+552 VLLGLPSAV
-560 GVAVNS
+560 SVTVNS
-566 KKTYNAAI
+566 KATYNSAM

-659 LMENLQKT
+659 VMENLQKT

-711 FPYEVAFDG
+711 FPYKVAFDG

-732 GKIVLNPNIDNNYQS
+732 GKIVLKPNIDNNYQS
-747 VLSHKITHTLENSEN
+747 VLSHEITHTLENSKN

-784 KLYKGVADD
+784 KLYKGVADNIE
-793 VDSEVMAKY
+793 SEVLAKY
-802 IENNLGNKGLIDKL
+802 IENHLADRNLIDKL
-816 VKYDKSLGYRI
+816 VKYDESLGYRI

-851 KETNRSTHSGLQ
+851 QE
-863 YDIVDHFNKN
+863 
-873 GDILSKEQIESRTQQ
+873 
-888 QFKQTV
+888 
-894 KDIVQNKNNDT
+894 
-905 NNAIL
+905 
-910 VSEYSPDW
+910 
-918 MIKSGYNDKPLLI
+918 
-931 TKKHIESAMG
+931 TKKQRLTLEGIKQSINDNLIE
-941 LGNSRHLHNVSEN
+941 
-954 VVFELP
+954 ELE
-960 SLIKDP
+960 D
-966 IAVLNYKNDSLLAI
+966 V
-980 LKATDK
+980 K
-986 NGKILVAAIKP
+986 NGKYNTNEITVGKTSENLANILDIPEEYANLDVILDSRKAKKIMGYKEGNDHYHNLSP
-997 DGTGTYNNVEIDSNF
+997 QEVYNALYSSEDPVMAYVYSDNGKASQNRITLVTDEVDKSGNPIIVSLEFSAGEQGKVDVNKNVTIFGKENLDKQVEKALNENRMLYINKEKSVNTFDRAYQSRLGQVSTDFNNNISNF
-1012 IKSLYG
+1012 W
-1018 RNSIINFFDKVI
+1018 NNFKPQRDIETV
-1030 DDGNVIYS
+1030 
-1038 SVGNSVVDVAKEIM
+1038 KEIKN
-1052 SYQQVSDFMKKG
+1052 YQQVSDFMKKG

-1081 NLPKNR
+1081 NLPKSR
-1087 EEVNNEKSVNTID
+1087 EEVNFFDT
-1100 RAYQSRLGQV
+1100 
-1110 STDLDNNIS
+1110 
-1119 SSWNNYNPQRDID
+1119 
-1132 VENRKAKQLEII
+1132 
-1144 QNNNPDLD
+1144 
-1152 DYHTW
+1152 
-1157 IRSVEDIKT
+1157 
-1166 FQEALNDSD
+1166 ND
-1175 YKEYFDSGEDFDE
+1175 K
-1188 SYTNKM
+1188 
-1194 VRDALEKGSIR
+1194 
-1205 VYSSYPIKDGIFVTP
+1205 
-1220 SIMEAQSYSGDGKV
+1220 
-1234 YSKIVNLNDVA
+1234 
-1245 WIDPT
+1245 
-1250 QGQYAKVSGDNGSKP
+1250 
-1265 KFSLNDNYQGIENIN
+1265 KFSLNDNN
-1280 EVESLQNLF
+1280 EVKSLQQLF

-1300 KRKDINRVLKKD
+1300 NRKDINNALKKD
-1312 LTNLTQYIID
+1312 LSNLTQYIID

-1327 EMLKNDVIDDLI
+1327 ETLKNDVIDDLI

-1440 LVDNKLADLNEKW
+1440 LVDNKLTDLNEKM
-1453 NGYHFDELNW
+1453 NSYHFDELNW

-1469 FESKIRER
+1469 FESEIRER

-1494 IDKQMEDLANKTVED
+1494 VDKRMGDLVNKTAEE
-1509 NFNQLL
+1509 NLNQLL
-1515 NNPEELEKEY
+1515 NNPVELEKEY
-1525 ATLFGDAAPSNI
+1525 ASLFGDAAPNNI

-1591 YTNKKVE
+1591 YTNEKVE

-1713 RQRPGKAPTL
+1713 RQRKGKAPTL

-1736 TTEEAKQEVAKKIV
+1736 TTEEAKQEVAEKIV
-1750 KDIGSR
+1750 KDIGSQ

-1798 IVQTGIEGIMFA
+1798 TVQTGIEGIMFA

-1815 ETKINDFI
+1815 EAKINDFI

-1829 KKANELGISP
+1829 KKANKLGISP

-1864 KLVKDYDN
+1864 KLVKDFDN

-1908 DTLNKFVDIQSKFMS
+1908 DTLNKLVEIQAKFMS

-1944 LTFENLTKEQLAYAR
+1944 LTFDNLTKEQLAYAR

-1978 KNIVEVS
+1978 NNIVEVS

-1996 SMVPFKRTPINI
+1996 SMTPHKRTPINI

-2015 SPVGLLKTITYNTY
+2015 SPIGLLKTITYNAY
-2029 QLSKGEITTSKFT
+2029 QLSKGEITTSQFT

-2070 DDDNKKKQNF
+2070 DDDEDKKQSF
-2080 DKDNGEQDYAIV
+2080 DKNNGEQDYAIV

-2129 NLFLAMENPIFETS
+2129 DLFLAMENPIFETS

-2153 GYDEKESGWFN
+2153 SYDKKESGWFN

-2175 SQYVPTIFGAAAR
+2175 SQYVPTIFGATAR

-2193 RRTTYPNEGTID
+2193 RRETYPNEGTID
-2205 KATKTIVNKIPFLS
+2205 KATKTIINKIPFLS

-2224 YVNKQGQEQKN
+2224 YINKEGQEQKN

-2349 AKKEFLENN
+2349 AKKEFLESN

-2394 GDDKKGSYLDYI
+2394 GDDKKSSYLDYI

-2434 DMGIDDDQ
+2434 DMSIDDDQ

-2465 NSKALAVAKGYEDA
+2465 NSKALAVAKGYEEA

-2509 EDEILEAYEEV
+2509 EDEILEAYEEI

-2530 NAKSS
+2530 SAKSS

-2555 AQARLGTNTST
+2555 AQARLGTNTSARS
-2566 KKSQNYSNVDYISA
+2566 SQNYSNVDYISA
-2580 YLSALEKKNK
+2580 YLNALEKKNK

>member
-1 MAILNLTG
+1 MANLNLTG
-9 EKTQKKQ
+9 EKKKQ
-16 KNERKTPT
+16 NNERKTPT
-24 YVQKY
+24 YVQNY
-29 NDTVKTVNNAI
+29 NNTVKTVNNAI

-62 KKLGIDNETKRTSR
+62 NKLGINNEVKRTSR

-104 NKAQEKANKDYT
+104 NKAQDKAYKDYT

-154 VSARDFAKGMHTKV
+154 VSARDFAKVMHTKV

-188 NDMNSLSQFH
+188 NDLASLSQFH
-198 AYVDSNNNVID
+198 AYVDKNNNTID
-209 DENLQNQADLYK
+209 DDKLQSQADLYK
-221 NTVDTINNDVNKLN
+221 NTVDIINNDVNKLN

-240 GKISVDEYQNKYSQ
+240 GKIGIDEYQNKYSQ
-254 LEERWNT
+254 LEERWNS
-261 NQELGKYLD
+261 NQELGEYLD
-270 NVSLKTGFDYYNW
+270 SVSLKTGFDYYNW

-301 NDSMVERLIEDFAAA
+301 NDSAVERLTEDFAAA

-336 KDFDMLD
+336 KDFNMLD

-358 RNYVMAGTNGAGRI
+358 RNYVMAGTNGAGRV

-400 SQLLTSFTNNLTNV
+400 SKSLTSFINNLTNV
-414 SLGAQNAGQVMKQR
+414 SLGAQNAGQVMRQR
-428 LEEGNSVGSSV
+428 LEEGNDVASSV
-439 VNGIAHGAIT
+439 VNGIAHGVIT

-471 ILGTA
+471 ILSTA

-484 NVAKFL
+484 NIAKFL
-490 NAVGASEGTEEVI
+490 NAVGTSEGAEEVI

-540 AQEYALAYAGAF
+540 AQQFALAYASAF
-552 VLGASRAV
+552 VLSAPRAA

-611 NQTKTPLSD
+611 NQIKTPLSD
-620 GVTFESEKA
+620 GVTFENEKA
-629 QPLGTFDEA
+629 QSLGTFDEA

-747 VLSHKITHTLENSEN
+747 VLSHEITHTLENSKN

-784 KLYKGVADD
+784 KLYKGVADNIE
-793 VDSEVMAKY
+793 SEVLAKY
-802 IENNLGNKGLIDKL
+802 IENHLGDRNLIDKL
-816 VKYDKSLGYRI
+816 VKYDESLGYRI

-851 KETNRSTHSGLQ
+851 KEVKKQSQTGLQ
-863 YDIVDHFNKN
+863 FSINEDGEGKYVSISDNIFDSSDVTRQDKLKKIDSFIKELINENAKYTYTLEENDIKKEVGVNRNTRKKLSEPKGPETSIEIRGSILNNLKDIFNDVEFNHEDNRKIN
-873 GDILSKEQIESRTQQ
+873 GIDTKRPASIGENGFDKGTIRIIDPVGGKEYVATITISNQANSNYLYSIFSKEKEGAGRT
-888 QFKQTV
+888 V
-894 KDIVQNKNNDT
+894 SDIGPRDNPKAPSYLNYTNFSEKNN
-905 NNAIL
+905 
-910 VSEYSPDW
+910 
-918 MIKSGYNDKPLLI
+918 
-931 TKKHIESAMG
+931 
-941 LGNSRHLHNVSEN
+941 
-954 VVFELP
+954 
-960 SLIKDP
+960 
-966 IAVLNYKNDSLLAI
+966 
-980 LKATDK
+980 
-986 NGKILVAAIKP
+986 
-997 DGTGTYNNVEIDSNF
+997 
-1012 IKSLYG
+1012 
-1018 RNSIINFFDKVI
+1018 
-1030 DDGNVIYS
+1030 
-1038 SVGNSVVDVAKEIM
+1038 
-1052 SYQQVSDFMKKG
+1052 
-1064 STTPE
+1064 
-1069 LQSLDRN
+1069 
-1076 TSFEN
+1076 
-1081 NLPKNR
+1081 
-1087 EEVNNEKSVNTID
+1087 
-1100 RAYQSRLGQV
+1100 
-1110 STDLDNNIS
+1110 
-1119 SSWNNYNPQRDID
+1119 
-1132 VENRKAKQLEII
+1132 KAKQLEII

-1166 FQEALNDSD
+1166 FQETLNDSD

-1188 SYTNKM
+1188 SYTNEM
-1194 VRDALEKGSIR
+1194 AREALEKGSIR

-1220 SIMEAQSYSGDGKV
+1220 SIMEAQSYSGDGRV
-1234 YSKIVNLNDVA
+1234 YSKVVNLNDVA

-1250 QGQYAKVSGDNGSKP
+1250 QGQYAKVSGNNTSKP
-1265 KFSLNDNYQGIENIN
+1265 RFSLNDNYQGIENIN
-1280 EVESLQNLF
+1280 EVESLQQNF
-1289 IDNFERFGLDT
+1289 IDNFERFGLET
-1300 KRKDINRVLKKD
+1300 KRNDVNRVLKKD

-1322 NGTID
+1322 NGKID
-1327 EMLKNDVIDDLI
+1327 ETLKNDVIDDLI

-1515 NNPEELEKEY
+1515 DNPEELEKEY
-1525 ATLFGDAAPSNI
+1525 ASLFGDAAPSNI

-1543 RNSEIPSYNETGK
+1543 RNSEIPSYNESGK

-1565 DSYLVSDETSNKI
+1565 DSYLVSDETSKKI
-1578 IERAKQGKLNTRG
+1578 VEGAKQGKFNTRG
-1591 YTNKKVE
+1591 YTNEKVE

-1656 QIESLQKT
+1656 TIKNLQKT

-1736 TTEEAKQEVAKKIV
+1736 TTEEAKQEVAEKIV
-1750 KDIGSR
+1750 KDIGSQ

-1784 LANIVSGQVATLKQ
+1784 LANIVSGQVSTLKQ
-1798 IVQTGIEGIMFA
+1798 TVQTGIEGIMLA

-1829 KKANELGISP
+1829 KKAKELGISP
-1839 SDYAKMELGKHA
+1839 SDFAKMELGKHA

-1864 KLVKDYDN
+1864 ELVKDYDN
-1872 NYKNFKSKYAGGD
+1872 NYKNFKTKYAGGD

-1891 SGEFAKSVNEAR
+1891 SGEFAQSVNEAR

-1908 DTLNKFVDIQSKFMS
+1908 DTLNKLVDIQAKFMS

-1944 LTFENLTKEQLAYAR
+1944 LTFDNLTEAQLAYAR

-1973 ESKMA
+1973 ESQMA
-1978 KNIVEVS
+1978 NAIGKFS
-1985 NKNLAIKLIVD
+1985 NSNMATKLIVD

-2015 SPVGLLKTITYNTY
+2015 SPVGLLKTITYNAY
-2029 QLSKGEITTSKFT
+2029 QLSKGEITTSQFT

-2070 DDDNKKKQNF
+2070 DDDKDKKQNF
-2080 DKDNGEQDYAIV
+2080 DKNNGEQDYAIV

-2129 NLFLAMENPIFETS
+2129 DLFLAMENPIFETS
-2143 MLSGIRKPFQ
+2143 MLSGLRKSFQ
-2153 GYDEKESGWFN
+2153 SYDKDESSWFN
-2164 NVVATITSNYV
+2164 NLVATISSNYV
-2175 SQYVPTIFGAAAR
+2175 SQYVPTIFGATAR

-2193 RRTTYPNEGTID
+2193 RRATYPNEGTID
-2205 KATKTIVNKIPFLS
+2205 KTAKTIANKIPFLS

-2224 YVNKQGQEQKN
+2224 YINKEGQEQKN

-2270 LYSETGVST
+2270 LYSETGVSS

-2306 NKTRLSTETDFVNK
+2306 NKTRLSTETEYVNK
-2320 FIDSEEYSN
+2320 FIDSEEYSD

-2349 AKKEFLENN
+2349 AKKEFLESN

-2394 GDDKKGSYLDYI
+2394 GDDKKSSYLDYI
-2406 KGLETSSKGKN
+2406 KELETSSKGKN

-2434 DMGIDDDQ
+2434 DMSIDDDQ

-2454 SAKDSNGKTIS
+2454 SAKDSNGKTIT
-2465 NSKALAVAKGYEDA
+2465 NSKALAVAKGYEEA

-2500 LTKTVSKYT
+2500 LTKTVYKYT

-2520 FGSGGTISSK
+2520 FGSGGTISTK
-2530 NAKSS
+2530 NTKSF
-2535 RNGSKSSSSKVSS
+2535 RKGSKISSSKASS
-2548 NATTTVK
+2548 NESTTVK

-2580 YLSALEKKNK
+2580 YLNALEKKNK

>member
-1 MAILNLTG
+1 MT
-9 EKTQKKQ
+9 
-16 KNERKTPT
+16 
-24 YVQKY
+24 
-29 NDTVKTVNNAI
+29 
-40 KNSKKETPT
+40 
-49 YVNNY
+49 
-54 NNTVKNTN
+54 
-62 KKLGIDNETKRTSR
+62 
-76 NQKIDTNTNLNNT
+76 
-89 RENITLN
+89 
-96 KAQEYKNS
+96 
-104 NKAQEKANKDYT
+104 
-116 RNDFKNDNDYER
+116 
-128 FLTENKVSLTSG
+128 
-140 NALDYINKKAQEQG
+140 
-154 VSARDFAKGMHTKV
+154 
-168 NNTLETEKLEQKAKN
+168 
-183 GELSD
+183 
-188 NDMNSLSQFH
+188 
-198 AYVDSNNNVID
+198 
-209 DENLQNQADLYK
+209 
-221 NTVDTINNDVNKLN
+221 
-235 EQYQK
+235 
-240 GKISVDEYQNKYSQ
+240 
-254 LEERWNT
+254 
-261 NQELGKYLD
+261 
-270 NVSLKTGFDYYNW
+270 
-283 AKENNLDVSE
+283 
-293 FEKYAESF
+293 
-301 NDSMVERLIEDFAAA
+301 EDFAAA

-358 RNYVMAGTNGAGRI
+358 RNYVMAGTNGAGRV

-400 SQLLTSFTNNLTNV
+400 SKSLTSFISNLTNV
-414 SLGAQNAGQVMKQR
+414 SLGAQNAGQVMRQR
-428 LEEGNSVGSSV
+428 LEEGNDVASSV
-439 VNGIAHGAIT
+439 VNGIAHGVIT

-471 ILGTA
+471 ILSTA

-484 NVAKFL
+484 NIAKFL
-490 NAVGASEGTEEVI
+490 NAVGTSEGAEEVI

-540 AQEYALAYAGAF
+540 AQQFALAYASAF
-552 VLGASRAV
+552 VLSAPRAA

-611 NQTKTPLSD
+611 NQIKTPLSD
-620 GVTFESEKA
+620 GVTFENEKA

-649 IKDNLAQTVG
+649 IKDNLTQTVG

-667 SGLIQKGLNERGI
+667 SGLIQKGLYERGI
-680 NINAF
+680 NISAF

-747 VLSHKITHTLENSEN
+747 VLSHEITHTLENSNN

-784 KLYKGVADD
+784 KLYKGLADNIE
-793 VDSEVMAKY
+793 SEVLAKY
-802 IENNLGNKGLIDKL
+802 IENHLGDKNLIDKL
-816 VKYDKSLGYRI
+816 VKYDESLGYRI

-851 KETNRSTHSGLQ
+851 KETRKQRLKLEGIKQSINDNL
-863 YDIVDHFNKN
+863 IEELENVKN
-873 GDILSKEQIESRTQQ
+873 GKYNTNEITVGKTSENLANILDIPEEYANLDVVLDSR
-888 QFKQTV
+888 KA
-894 KDIVQNKNNDT
+894 KKLMDYNPNNF
-905 NNAIL
+905 
-910 VSEYSPDW
+910 
-918 MIKSGYNDKPLLI
+918 
-931 TKKHIESAMG
+931 
-941 LGNSRHLHNVSEN
+941 HLHNLDPNTIYNALVASEDPVAVFVYKDANGKVSKN
-954 VVFELP
+954 RLTLVTDVMDYKDDYIMVSFEISSGPNEKYDVNKDITIFGRKNILNQMEKAFSDNRMLHLNKEKV
-960 SLIKDP
+960 SLIAGSEHWLQTQP
-966 IAVLNYKNDSLLAI
+966 LL
-980 LKATDK
+980 T
-986 NGKILVAAIKP
+986 
-997 DGTGTYNNVEIDSNF
+997 E
-1012 IKSLYG
+1012 
-1018 RNSIINFFDKVI
+1018 
-1030 DDGNVIYS
+1030 
-1038 SVGNSVVDVAKEIM
+1038 
-1052 SYQQVSDFMKKG
+1052 
-1064 STTPE
+1064 
-1069 LQSLDRN
+1069 
-1076 TSFEN
+1076 
-1081 NLPKNR
+1081 
-1087 EEVNNEKSVNTID
+1087 
-1100 RAYQSRLGQV
+1100 V
-1110 STDLDNNIS
+1110 STNFSDNIS
-1119 SSWNNYNPQRDID
+1119 SFWNNFKPQRDINI
-1132 VENRKAKQLEII
+1132 ENRKAKQLEII
-1144 QNNNPDLD
+1144 QKNNPAPD
-1152 DYHTW
+1152 DHHAYYHTW

-1166 FQEALNDSD
+1166 FQEALNNSD
-1175 YKEYFDSGEDFDE
+1175 YKKYFDSGEDFDE

-1194 VRDALEKGSIR
+1194 AKDALEKGSIR
-1205 VYSSYPIKDGIFVTP
+1205 VYSSYPIKGGIFVTP

-1234 YSKIVNLNDVA
+1234 YSKVVNINDVA
-1245 WIDPT
+1245 WVDPT
-1250 QGQYAKVSGDNGSKP
+1250 QGQYAKVSGDNASKT
-1265 KFSLNDNYQGIENIN
+1265 KFSLNDKYQGIDNIN
-1280 EVESLQNLF
+1280 EV
-1289 IDNFERFGLDT
+1289 
-1300 KRKDINRVLKKD
+1300 
-1312 LTNLTQYIID
+1312 
-1322 NGTID
+1322 NG
-1327 EMLKNDVIDDLI
+1327 E
-1339 KAGKTRGVDF
+1339 
-1349 YGLEGQSNPR
+1349 
-1359 EIRNYLKKS
+1359 
-1368 GTIWDSIKDDVT
+1368 
-1380 DKGDFIK
+1380 
-1387 RHFGTFGFRE
+1387 
-1397 GNSTKGQLS
+1397 NSTL
-1406 QSWDAQLQ
+1406 
-1414 ELMNLFPGFISQNE
+1414 P
-1428 AENIKTGYEYVE
+1428 
-1440 LVDNKLADLNEKW
+1440 
-1453 NGYHFDELNW
+1453 
-1463 GMNEAE
+1463 
-1469 FESKIRER
+1469 
-1477 ASAVLEL
+1477 
-1484 YAQEINQTAG
+1484 
-1494 IDKQMEDLANKTVED
+1494 
-1509 NFNQLL
+1509 
-1515 NNPEELEKEY
+1515 
-1525 ATLFGDAAPSNI
+1525 
-1537 TNNEPY
+1537 PY
-1543 RNSEIPSYNETGK
+1543 RNSEIPSYNESGK

-1591 YTNKKVE
+1591 YTNEKMN
-1598 SLVNEKINELK
+1598 SLVDEKINELK

-1643 QIDDLKANNGDTK
+1643 QIDDLKANNGDTNTIK
-1656 QIESLQKT
+1656 NLQKT
-1664 VDNLSART
+1664 VDNLSTRT

-1694 EGQIEFI
+1694 EGQIEFF

-1713 RQRPGKAPTL
+1713 RQRKGEAPTL

-1736 TTEEAKQEVAKKIV
+1736 TTEEQKQVVAEKIV
-1750 KDIGSR
+1750 QDIGSQ
-1756 IPPTIADQLNAWRHL
+1756 IPPTIIDQLNAWRHL

-1784 LANIVSGQVATLKQ
+1784 LANIVSGQVSALKQ
-1798 IVQTGIEGIMFA
+1798 TVQTGIEGIMFA

-1815 ETKINDFI
+1815 EAKINDFI

-1851 GVYNPIS
+1851 GVYNPVS

-1908 DTLNKFVDIQSKFMS
+1908 DALNKFVDIQSKFMS

-2224 YVNKQGQEQKN
+2224 YINKQGQEQKN

-2293 DTYKLLGEDYTNW
+2293 DTYKILGEDYTNW

-2363 DTAYKKASEALQNDL
+2363 DTAYRKASEALQNDL

-2434 DMGIDDDQ
+2434 DMSIDDDQ

-2454 SAKDSNGKTIS
+2454 SAKDSNGKTIT
-2465 NSKALAVAKGYEDA
+2465 NSKALAVAKGYEEA

-2509 EDEILEAYEEV
+2509 EDEILEAYEEI
-2520 FGSGGTISSK
+2520 FGSGGTISHKSS
-2530 NAKSS
+2530 KSS
-2535 RNGSKSSSSKVSS
+2535 RNGSKSSSNKASSKSSS
-2548 NATTTVK
+2548 NVTTTVK
-2555 AQARLGTNTST
+2555 AQARLGTNTSA

-2580 YLSALEKKNK
+2580 YLNALEKKNK

>member
-1 MAILNLTG
+1 MANLNLIG

-24 YVQKY
+24 YVQNY
-29 NDTVKTVNNAI
+29 NNTVKTVNNAI
-40 KNSKKETPT
+40 KNSEKETPT
-49 YVNNY
+49 YVKNY

-62 KKLGIDNETKRTSR
+62 KKLGINNEVKRTSR

-128 FLTENKVSLTSG
+128 FLIENKVSLTSG

-183 GELSD
+183 GELSN

-209 DENLQNQADLYK
+209 DEKLQSQADLYK
-221 NTVDTINNDVNKLN
+221 NTVDTINNDVSKLN

-301 NDSMVERLIEDFAAA
+301 NDSMVERLTEDFAAA

-358 RNYVMAGTNGAGRI
+358 RNYVMAGTNGIEKVGY
-372 TAQIVDSLMPMAVNA
+372 QIVDSLMPMAVNA
-387 LTFNVLGTALGVG
+387 VVGNVLGTMANVG
-400 SQLLTSFTNNLTNV
+400 DITKFANVFTNV
-414 SLGAQNAGQVMKQR
+414 SLGAQGAGQTTRQR

-439 VNGIAHGAIT
+439 VNGILHGAIT

-476 LLGKVSFN
+476 LLGKVNFN

-490 NAVGASEGTEEVI
+490 NAVGTSEGAEEVI

-518 GRTFFKE
+518 GRTIFKE
-525 NYDPVE
+525 NYNPVE

-540 AQEYALAYAGAF
+540 AQEFALAYAGAAL
-552 VLGASRAV
+552 LGLPTAV
-560 GVAVNS
+560 SVTVNS
-566 KKTYNAAI
+566 KATYNSAM

-611 NQTKTPLSD
+611 NQIKTPLSD
-620 GVTFESEKA
+620 GVTFENEKA
-629 QPLGTFDEA
+629 QSLGTFDEA

-659 LMENLQKT
+659 IMENLQKT
-667 SGLIQKGLNERGI
+667 SGLIQQGLDERGI

-685 DYMNLPSETKQNV
+685 DYMNLPGETKQNV

-711 FPYEVAFDG
+711 FPYEVSFDG

-747 VLSHKITHTLENSEN
+747 VLSHEITHTLENSNN

-784 KLYKGVADD
+784 KLYEGVADNIE
-793 VDSEVMAKY
+793 SEVLAKY
-802 IENNLGNKGLIDKL
+802 IENHLGDRNLIDKL
-816 VKYDKSLGYRI
+816 VKYDESLGYRI

-851 KETNRSTHSGLQ
+851 KETRKQRLTLEGIKQSINDNL
-863 YDIVDHFNKN
+863 
-873 GDILSKEQIESRTQQ
+873 IEE
-888 QFKQTV
+888 
-894 KDIVQNKNNDT
+894 
-905 NNAIL
+905 L
-910 VSEYSPDW
+910 
-918 MIKSGYNDKPLLI
+918 
-931 TKKHIESAMG
+931 
-941 LGNSRHLHNVSEN
+941 EN
-954 VVFELP
+954 V
-960 SLIKDP
+960 
-966 IAVLNYKNDSLLAI
+966 
-980 LKATDK
+980 K
-986 NGKILVAAIKP
+986 NGKYNTNEITVGKTSENLANILDIPEEYANLDVILDSRKAKKIMGYKEGNDHYHNLSP
-997 DGTGTYNNVEIDSNF
+997 QEVYNA
-1012 IKSLYG
+1012 L
-1018 RNSIINFFDKVI
+1018 
-1030 DDGNVIYS
+1030 YS
-1038 SVGNSVVDVAKEIM
+1038 SEDPVMAYVYSDNGKASQNRITLVTDEVDKSGNPIIVSLEFSAGKQGEVDVNKNVTIFGKEN
-1052 SYQQVSDFMKKG
+1052 
-1064 STTPE
+1064 
-1069 LQSLDRN
+1069 LDKQIEKAL
-1076 TSFEN
+1076 SEN
-1081 NLPKNR
+1081 RMLYINK
-1087 EEVNNEKSVNTID
+1087 EKSVNTFD

-1110 STDLDNNIS
+1110 STDFNNNIS
-1119 SSWNNYNPQRDID
+1119 NFWNNFKPQRDIETVKEKEGAGRTVSD
-1132 VENRKAKQLEII
+1132 NGRRDNPKAPSYLNDTNFSEKINKAKQLEII
-1144 QNNNPDLD
+1144 QNNNPVHD

-1265 KFSLNDNYQGIENIN
+1265 KFSLNDNYQGIDNIN

-1300 KRKDINRVLKKD
+1300 KRNDINRVLKKD
-1312 LTNLTQYIID
+1312 LSNLTQYIID

-1327 EMLKNDVIDDLI
+1327 ETLKNDVIDNLI

-1406 QSWDAQLQ
+1406 QSWDAQLL

-1515 NNPEELEKEY
+1515 DNPEELEKEY
-1525 ATLFGDAAPSNI
+1525 ASLFGDAAPNNI

-1543 RNSEIPSYNETGK
+1543 RNSEIPSYNESGK

-1591 YTNKKVE
+1591 YTNEKVE
-1598 SLVNEKINELK
+1598 SLANEKINELK

-1643 QIDDLKANNGDTK
+1643 QIDDLKANNGDTNTIK
-1656 QIESLQKT
+1656 NLQKT

-1672 IQLSSAS
+1672 IQLSSAA

-1713 RQRPGKAPTL
+1713 RQRKGEAPTL
-1723 ELKQEFI
+1723 ELKKEFI

-1736 TTEEAKQEVAKKIV
+1736 TTEEQKQKVAEKIV
-1750 KDIGSR
+1750 QDIGSQ
-1756 IPPTIADQLNAWRHL
+1756 IPPTIIDQLNAWRHL

-1784 LANIVSGQVATLKQ
+1784 LANIVSGQVSALKQ
-1798 IVQTGIEGIMFA
+1798 TVQTGIEGIMFA

-1829 KKANELGISP
+1829 KKAKELGISP
-1839 SDYAKMELGKHA
+1839 SDFAKMELGKHA

-1864 KLVKDYDN
+1864 ELVKDYDN
-1872 NYKNFKSKYAGGD
+1872 NYKNFKTKYAGGD

-1891 SGEFAKSVNEAR
+1891 SGEFAQSVNEAR

-1908 DTLNKFVDIQSKFMS
+1908 DTLNKLVEIQAKFMS

-1944 LTFENLTKEQLAYAR
+1944 LTFDNLTKEQLAYAR

-1973 ESKMA
+1973 ESQMA
-1978 KNIVEVS
+1978 NAIGKFS
-1985 NKNLAIKLIVD
+1985 NSNMATKLIVD

-2029 QLSKGEITTSKFT
+2029 QLSKGEITTSQFT

-2070 DDDNKKKQNF
+2070 DDDKDKKQNF
-2080 DKDNGEQDYAIV
+2080 DKNNGEQDYAIV

-2116 ANSDS
+2116 ANNDS
-2121 VLSADDAF
+2121 VLSADAAF
-2129 NLFLAMENPIFETS
+2129 DLFLAMENPIFETS
-2143 MLSGIRKPFQ
+2143 MLSGLRKSFQ
-2153 GYDEKESGWFN
+2153 SYDKDEASWFN
-2164 NVVATITSNYV
+2164 NLVATISSNYV
-2175 SQYVPTIFGAAAR
+2175 SQYVPTIFGATAR

-2205 KATKTIVNKIPFLS
+2205 KTTKTIINKIPFLN

-2224 YVNKQGQEQKN
+2224 YINKEGQEQKN

-2240 GALGRA
+2240 GVLGRA
-2246 FLNFVSPGYY
+2246 LLNFVSPGYY

-2270 LYSETGVST
+2270 LYSETGASS

-2306 NKTRLSTETDFVNK
+2306 NKTRLSTEADYVNK
-2320 FIDSEEYSN
+2320 FIDSEEYSD

-2349 AKKEFLENN
+2349 AKKEFLESN
-2358 NVEYD
+2358 NVEYN

-2394 GDDKKGSYLDYI
+2394 GDDKKSSYLDYI
-2406 KGLETSSKGKN
+2406 KELETSSKGKN

-2434 DMGIDDDQ
+2434 DMSIDDDQ

-2465 NSKALAVAKGYEDA
+2465 NSKALAVAKGYEEAD
-2479 GILDDVF
+2479 ILDDVF

-2500 LTKTVSKYT
+2500 LTKTVYKYT

-2520 FGSGGTISSK
+2520 FGSGGTISRKSS
-2530 NAKSS
+2530 KSS
-2535 RNGSKSSSSKVSS
+2535 RNGSKSSSNKASSKSSS
-2548 NATTTVK
+2548 NVTTTVK

-2580 YLSALEKKNK
+2580 YLNALEKKNK

>member
-1 MAILNLTG
+1 MNFFNLTG
-9 EKTQKKQ
+9 EKKQKKQ
-16 KNERKTPT
+16 NNERKTPT
-24 YVQKY
+24 YAQNY
-29 NDTVKTVNNAI
+29 NNTVKTVNNAI

-76 NQKIDTNTNLNNT
+76 SQKIDTNTNLNNT

-96 KAQEYKNS
+96 KAQEYKKS
-104 NKAQEKANKDYT
+104 NKAQEKAYKDYT

-188 NDMNSLSQFH
+188 NDINSLNQFH
-198 AYVDSNNNVID
+198 AYVDSDNNVID

-301 NDSMVERLIEDFAAA
+301 NDSAIERLTEDFVAA

-336 KDFDMLD
+336 KDFNMLD

-358 RNYVMAGTNGAGRI
+358 RNYVMAGTNGIEKVGY
-372 TAQIVDSLMPMAVNA
+372 QIVDSLMPMAVSA
-387 LTFNVLGTALGVG
+387 VVGNVLGTMANVG
-400 SQLLTSFTNNLTNV
+400 NVASFANIFTNV
-414 SLGAQNAGQVMKQR
+414 SLGSQGAGQTTRQR

-439 VNGIAHGAIT
+439 VNGILHGAIT

-484 NVAKFL
+484 NIAKFL
-490 NAVGASEGTEEVI
+490 NAVGSSEGAEEVI

-518 GRTFFKE
+518 GRTIFKE

-540 AQEYALAYAGAF
+540 AQEFALAYAGAALL
-552 VLGASRAV
+552 VLPSAV
-560 GVAVNS
+560 SVTVNS
-566 KKTYNAAI
+566 KATYNYAM

-584 NSPIA
+584 NSSIA

-611 NQTKTPLSD
+611 NQIKTPLSD
-620 GVTFESEKA
+620 GVTFENEKA
-629 QPLGTFDEA
+629 QSLGTFDEA

-667 SGLIQKGLNERGI
+667 SGLIQQGLDERGI

-747 VLSHKITHTLENSEN
+747 VLSHEITHTLENSKN

-784 KLYKGVADD
+784 KLYKGVADNIE
-793 VDSEVMAKY
+793 SEVLAKY
-802 IENNLGNKGLIDKL
+802 IENHLGDKNLIDKL
-816 VKYDKSLGYRI
+816 VKYDESLGYRI

-851 KETNRSTHSGLQ
+851 QETKKQRLTLEGIKQSINDNLIEELEDVKNGKYNTNEITVGKTSENLASILNIPEEYANLDVVLDTKKAKMIMGTKENNDHYLGLIPSKLYEALIHSEDPVMAFV
-863 YDIVDHFNKN
+863 YKNKN
-873 GDILSKEQIESRTQQ
+873 GDISRNRINLVTDV
-888 QFKQTV
+888 FDERGGDNNPIIVSFEFSAGKDGGLDIN
-894 KDIVQNKNNDT
+894 KDITVFGKKNLDYQID
-905 NNAIL
+905 NAL
-910 VSEYSPDW
+910 
-918 MIKSGYNDKPLLI
+918 K
-931 TKKHIESAMG
+931 
-941 LGNSRHLHNVSEN
+941 EN
-954 VVFELP
+954 RMLYINEE
-960 SLIKDP
+960 
-966 IAVLNYKNDSLLAI
+966 
-980 LKATDK
+980 KA
-986 NGKILVAAIKP
+986 N
-997 DGTGTYNNVEIDSNF
+997 
-1012 IKSLYG
+1012 
-1018 RNSIINFFDKVI
+1018 RNLQGVR
-1030 DDGNVIYS
+1030 
-1038 SVGNSVVDVAKEIM
+1038 
-1052 SYQQVSDFMKKG
+1052 QVHM
-1064 STTPE
+1064 PE
-1069 LQSLDRN
+1069 VP
-1076 TSFEN
+1076 TSF
-1081 NLPKNR
+1081 
-1087 EEVNNEKSVNTID
+1087 ID
-1100 RAYQSRLGQV
+1100 
-1110 STDLDNNIS
+1110 NITS
-1119 SSWNNYNPQRDID
+1119 FWNNFKPQRDINI
-1132 VENRKAKQLEII
+1132 ENRKAKQLEII
-1144 QNNNPDLD
+1144 QNNNPVHD

-1157 IRSVEDIKT
+1157 VRSVEDIKT

-1194 VRDALEKGSIR
+1194 AKDALEKGSIR
-1205 VYSSYPIKDGIFVTP
+1205 VYSSYPIKDSIFVTP

-1234 YSKIVNLNDVA
+1234 YSKVVNLNDVA

-1250 QGQYAKVSGDNGSKP
+1250 QGQYAKVSGNNTSKP
-1265 KFSLNDNYQGIENIN
+1265 KFSLNDKYQGIDSIN

-1300 KRKDINRVLKKD
+1300 KRNDINRVLKKD
-1312 LTNLTQYIID
+1312 LSNLTQYIID

-1327 EMLKNDVIDDLI
+1327 ETLKNDVIDDLI

-1368 GTIWDSIKDDVT
+1368 GTIWDSIKNDVT

-1515 NNPEELEKEY
+1515 DNPEELEKEY
-1525 ATLFGDAAPSNI
+1525 ASLFGDAAPSDI

-1591 YTNKKVE
+1591 YTNEKVE

-1643 QIDDLKANNGDTK
+1643 QIDDLKANNGDTNTIK
-1656 QIESLQKT
+1656 NLQKT
-1664 VDNLSART
+1664 VDNLSTRT

-1713 RQRPGKAPTL
+1713 RQRKGKAPTL

-1736 TTEEAKQEVAKKIV
+1736 TTEEKKQEVAEKIV
-1750 KDIGSR
+1750 KDIGSQ
-1756 IPPTIADQLNAWRHL
+1756 IPPTIIDQLNAWRHL

-1784 LANIVSGQVATLKQ
+1784 LANIVSGQVSALKQ
-1798 IVQTGIEGIMFA
+1798 TVQTGIEAIMLA

-1829 KKANELGISP
+1829 KKAKELGISP
-1839 SDYAKMELGKHA
+1839 SDFAKMELGKHA

-1864 KLVKDYDN
+1864 ELVKDYDN
-1872 NYKNFKSKYAGGD
+1872 NYKNFKTKYAGGD

-1891 SGEFAKSVNEAR
+1891 SGEFAQSVNEAR

-1908 DTLNKFVDIQSKFMS
+1908 DTLNKLVDIQAKFMS

-1973 ESKMA
+1973 ESQMA
-1978 KNIVEVS
+1978 NAIGKFS
-1985 NKNLAIKLIVD
+1985 NTNMATKLIVD

-2015 SPVGLLKTITYNTY
+2015 SPVGLLKTITYNAY
-2029 QLSKGEITTSKFT
+2029 QLSKGEITTSQFT

-2070 DDDNKKKQNF
+2070 DDDKDKKQNF

-2121 VLSADDAF
+2121 VLSANDAF
-2129 NLFLAMENPIFETS
+2129 DLFLAMENPIFETS
-2143 MLSGIRKPFQ
+2143 MLSGLRKSFQ
-2153 GYDEKESGWFN
+2153 SYDKDESSWFN
-2164 NVVATITSNYV
+2164 NLVATMLSNYV
-2175 SQYVPTIFGAAAR
+2175 SQYVPTIFGATAR

-2205 KATKTIVNKIPFLS
+2205 KTAKTIANKIPFLS

-2224 YVNKQGQEQKN
+2224 YINKEGQEQKN

-2270 LYSETGVST
+2270 LYSETGVSS

-2293 DTYKLLGEDYTNW
+2293 NTYKLLGEDYTNW
-2306 NKTRLSTETDFVNK
+2306 NKTRLSTETDYVNK
-2320 FIDSEEYSN
+2320 FIDSEEYSD

-2337 IIGDIRTYAGQK
+2337 IIGDIRTYAGQR
-2349 AKKEFLENN
+2349 AKKEFLESN

-2406 KGLETSSKGKN
+2406 NGLETSSKGKN

-2454 SAKDSNGKTIS
+2454 SAKDSNGKTIT
-2465 NSKALAVAKGYEDA
+2465 NSKALAVAKGYEEA

-2500 LTKTVSKYT
+2500 LTKTVYKYT

-2535 RNGSKSSSSKVSS
+2535 RNGSKISSSKASS
-2548 NATTTVK
+2548 NEATTVK

-2566 KKSQNYSNVDYISA
+2566 KSNQNYSGVDYIKT
-2580 YLSALEKKNK
+2580 YLNALEKKNK

>member
-1 MAILNLTG
+1 MNFFNLTG
-9 EKTQKKQ
+9 EKKQKKQ
-16 KNERKTPT
+16 NNERKTPT
-24 YVQKY
+24 YAQNY
-29 NDTVKTVNNAI
+29 NNTVKTVNNAI
-40 KNSKKETPT
+40 KNSKRETPT

-62 KKLGIDNETKRTSR
+62 KKLGINNEVKRTSR

-96 KAQEYKNS
+96 KAQEYKKS
-104 NKAQEKANKDYT
+104 NKAQEKAYKDYT

-209 DENLQNQADLYK
+209 DEKLQNQADLYK

-240 GKISVDEYQNKYSQ
+240 GKIGIDEYQNKYSQ

-301 NDSMVERLIEDFAAA
+301 NDSMVERLTEDFAAA

-336 KDFDMLD
+336 KDFNMLD
-343 EDNVSTQMANESAKL
+343 EDNASTQMANESAKL

-372 TAQIVDSLMPMAVNA
+372 TVQIVDSLMPMAVNA
-387 LTFNVLGTALGVG
+387 LTFNVLGTALGIG
-400 SQLLTSFTNNLTNV
+400 GQLLTSFTNNLTNV
-414 SLGAQNAGQVMKQR
+414 SLGAQVAGQTARQR

-476 LLGKVSFN
+476 LLGKASFN

-490 NAVGASEGTEEVI
+490 NAVGSSEGAEEVI

-518 GRTFFKE
+518 GRTIFKE

-638 LENLVQASRLD
+638 LENLVQATRLD

-667 SGLIQKGLNERGI
+667 SGLIQKGLYERGI

-711 FPYEVAFDG
+711 FPYKVAFDG

-747 VLSHKITHTLENSEN
+747 VLSHEITHTLENSKN

-816 VKYDKSLGYRI
+816 VKYDESLGYRI

-851 KETNRSTHSGLQ
+851 KETKRSTHSGLQ
-863 YDIVDHFNKN
+863 YDTVDHFNKN

-941 LGNSRHLHNVSEN
+941 LGNSRNLHNVSEK
-954 VVFELP
+954 VVSELP

-966 IAVLNYKNDSLLAI
+966 IAVLNYRGNDLLAI

-986 NGKILVAAIKP
+986 DGNILITAIKP
-997 DGTGTYNNVEIDSNF
+997 DGTGTYNNIEIDSNF

-1018 RNSIINFFDKVI
+1018 KDSVVRYLDKVI
-1030 DDGNVIYS
+1030 DDKNVVYS
-1038 SVGNSVVDVAKEIM
+1038 NVGNSKVAIAKEIM
-1052 SYQQVSDFMKKG
+1052 NYQQVSDYMKKG

-1076 TSFEN
+1076 TSFES
-1081 NLPKNR
+1081 NLPKNS
-1087 EEVNNEKSVNTID
+1087 EEVNFFDTNDKN
-1100 RAYQSRLGQV
+1100 L
-1110 STDLDNNIS
+1110 
-1119 SSWNNYNPQRDID
+1119 
-1132 VENRKAKQLEII
+1132 KAKQLEII

-1166 FQEALNDSD
+1166 FEETLNDSD

-1194 VRDALEKGSIR
+1194 AKDALEKGSIR

-1245 WIDPT
+1245 WVDPT
-1250 QGQYAKVSGDNGSKP
+1250 QGQYAKVSGDNASKT
-1265 KFSLNDNYQGIENIN
+1265 KFSLNDKYQGIDNIN
-1280 EVESLQNLF
+1280 EV
-1289 IDNFERFGLDT
+1289 
-1300 KRKDINRVLKKD
+1300 
-1312 LTNLTQYIID
+1312 
-1322 NGTID
+1322 NG
-1327 EMLKNDVIDDLI
+1327 E
-1339 KAGKTRGVDF
+1339 
-1349 YGLEGQSNPR
+1349 
-1359 EIRNYLKKS
+1359 
-1368 GTIWDSIKDDVT
+1368 
-1380 DKGDFIK
+1380 
-1387 RHFGTFGFRE
+1387 
-1397 GNSTKGQLS
+1397 NSTL
-1406 QSWDAQLQ
+1406 
-1414 ELMNLFPGFISQNE
+1414 P
-1428 AENIKTGYEYVE
+1428 
-1440 LVDNKLADLNEKW
+1440 
-1453 NGYHFDELNW
+1453 
-1463 GMNEAE
+1463 
-1469 FESKIRER
+1469 
-1477 ASAVLEL
+1477 
-1484 YAQEINQTAG
+1484 
-1494 IDKQMEDLANKTVED
+1494 
-1509 NFNQLL
+1509 
-1515 NNPEELEKEY
+1515 
-1525 ATLFGDAAPSNI
+1525 
-1537 TNNEPY
+1537 PY

-1591 YTNKKVE
+1591 YTNERVE
-1598 SLVNEKINELK
+1598 SLVDEKINELK

-1643 QIDDLKANNGDTK
+1643 QIDDLKANNGDTNTIK
-1656 QIESLQKT
+1656 NLQKT
-1664 VDNLSART
+1664 VDNLSTRT

-1713 RQRPGKAPTL
+1713 RQRKGEAPTL

-1736 TTEEAKQEVAKKIV
+1736 TTEEQKQEVAEKIV
-1750 KDIGSR
+1750 QDIGSQ
-1756 IPPTIADQLNAWRHL
+1756 IPPTITDQLNAWRHL

-1798 IVQTGIEGIMFA
+1798 TIQTGIEGIMFA

-1815 ETKINDFI
+1815 EAKINDFI

-1864 KLVKDYDN
+1864 ELVKDYDN
-1872 NYKNFKSKYAGGD
+1872 NYKNFKTKYAGGD

-1891 SGEFAKSVNEAR
+1891 SGEFAQSVNEAR

-1908 DTLNKFVDIQSKFMS
+1908 DTLNKLVDIQAKFMS

-1944 LTFENLTKEQLAYAR
+1944 LTFDNLTKEQLAYAR

-2070 DDDNKKKQNF
+2070 DDDNKKKKNF
-2080 DKDNGEQDYAIV
+2080 DKDNGEQNYAIV

-2129 NLFLAMENPIFETS
+2129 NLFLAMENPVFETS

-2509 EDEILEAYEEV
+2509 EDEILEAYEEI

-2548 NATTTVK
+2548 NATTAVK

-2580 YLSALEKKNK
+2580 YLNALEKKNK

>member
-1 MAILNLTG
+1 MANLNLLSDGGTK
-9 EKTQKKQ
+9 KTITPKVPSKNNPRLNYQTPKTTTATNKTSKKTTTD
-16 KNERKTPT
+16 ERKTPT
-24 YVQKY
+24 YVQNY
-29 NDTVKTVNNAI
+29 NNTVKAVNNAI
-40 KNSKKETPT
+40 SRKGTPT

-62 KKLGIDNETKRTSR
+62 KKLGIDNEVKRTSS
-76 NQKIDTNTNLNNT
+76 NDIQGNKA
-89 RENITLN
+89 LN
-96 KAQEYKNS
+96 KT
-104 NKAQEKANKDYT
+104 QEKAYKDYT

-188 NDMNSLSQFH
+188 NDLTSLSQFH
-198 AYVDSNNNVID
+198 AYVDENNNTID
-209 DENLQNQADLYK
+209 DDKLQSQADLYK

-240 GKISVDEYQNKYSQ
+240 GRIGIDEYQNKYSQ
-254 LEERWNT
+254 LEERWNS
-261 NQELGKYLD
+261 NQELGEYLD
-270 NVSLKTGFDYYNW
+270 SVSLKTGFDYYNW

-301 NDSMVERLIEDFAAA
+301 NDSAVERLTEDFAAA
-316 TTDLINTPVQ
+316 TTDLINTPIQ

-358 RNYVMAGTNGAGRI
+358 RNYVMAGTNGAGRV

-400 SQLLTSFTNNLTNV
+400 SKSLTSFISNLTNV
-414 SLGAQNAGQVMKQR
+414 SLGAQNAGQVMRQR
-428 LEEGNSVGSSV
+428 LEEGNDVASSV
-439 VNGIAHGAIT
+439 VNGIAHGVIT

-471 ILGTA
+471 ILSTA

-484 NVAKFL
+484 NIAKFL
-490 NAVGASEGTEEVI
+490 NAVGTSEGAEEVI

-540 AQEYALAYAGAF
+540 AQQFALAYASAF
-552 VLGASRAV
+552 VLSAPRAA

-589 DEGSKRIAELT
+589 DEGSKRLAELT

-620 GVTFESEKA
+620 GVTFENEKA

-667 SGLIQKGLNERGI
+667 SGFIQKGLNERGI

-747 VLSHKITHTLENSEN
+747 VLSHEITHTLENSKN

-767 NLIKESSDY
+767 NLIKESSGY

-784 KLYKGVADD
+784 KLYKGVADNIE
-793 VDSEVMAKY
+793 SEVLAKY
-802 IENNLGNKGLIDKL
+802 IENHLGDRNLIDKL
-816 VKYDKSLGYRI
+816 VKYDESLGYRI

-863 YDIVDHFNKN
+863 YDKVNHLNEN

-941 LGNSRHLHNVSEN
+941 LGNSRNLHNVSEK
-954 VVFELP
+954 VVSELP

-966 IAVLNYKNDSLLAI
+966 IAVLNYRGNDLLAI

-986 NGKILVAAIKP
+986 DGNILITAIKP
-997 DGTGTYNNVEIDSNF
+997 DGTGTYNNIEIDSNF

-1018 RNSIINFFDKVI
+1018 KDSVVRYLDKVI
-1030 DDGNVIYS
+1030 DDKNVVYS
-1038 SVGNSVVDVAKEIM
+1038 NVGNSKVDIAKEIM
-1052 SYQQVSDFMKKG
+1052 KYQQVSDYMKKG

-1076 TSFEN
+1076 TSFED
-1081 NLPKNR
+1081 NLPKNS
-1087 EEVNNEKSVNTID
+1087 EEVNFFDTNDKN
-1100 RAYQSRLGQV
+1100 L
-1110 STDLDNNIS
+1110 
-1119 SSWNNYNPQRDID
+1119 
-1132 VENRKAKQLEII
+1132 KAKQLEII
-1144 QNNNPDLD
+1144 QNNNPNLD

-1166 FQEALNDSD
+1166 FEETLNDSD

-1188 SYTNKM
+1188 SFTNKM
-1194 VRDALEKGSIR
+1194 AREALEKGSIR

-1234 YSKIVNLNDVA
+1234 YSKVVNLNDVA
-1245 WIDPT
+1245 WVDPT
-1250 QGQYAKVSGDNGSKP
+1250 QGQYAKVSRDNTSKT
-1265 KFSLNDNYQGIENIN
+1265 KFSLNDKYQGIDNIN
-1280 EVESLQNLF
+1280 EVENLQQNF
-1289 IDNFERFGLDT
+1289 IDNFERFGLET
-1300 KRKDINRVLKKD
+1300 KRNDINRVLKKD

-1327 EMLKNDVIDDLI
+1327 ETLKNDVIDDLI

-1397 GNSTKGQLS
+1397 GNSRKGQLS

-1525 ATLFGDAAPSNI
+1525 ASLFGDAAPNDI

-1591 YTNKKVE
+1591 YTNEKVE

-1643 QIDDLKANNGDTK
+1643 QIDDLKANNGDTNTIK
-1656 QIESLQKT
+1656 NLQKT
-1664 VDNLSART
+1664 VDKLSART

-1694 EGQIEFI
+1694 QGQIEFI

-1713 RQRPGKAPTL
+1713 RQRKGKAPTL
-1723 ELKQEFI
+1723 ELKQKFI

-1736 TTEEAKQEVAKKIV
+1736 TTEKEKQEVAKKIV
-1750 KDIGSR
+1750 KDIGSQ
-1756 IPPTIADQLNAWRHL
+1756 IPPTIIDQLNAWRHL

-1784 LANIVSGQVATLKQ
+1784 LANIVSGQISTLKQ
-1798 IVQTGIEGIMFA
+1798 TVQTGIEAIMFA

-1829 KKANELGISP
+1829 KKAKELGISP
-1839 SDYAKMELGKHA
+1839 SDFAKMELGKHA

-1864 KLVKDYDN
+1864 ELVKDYDN
-1872 NYKNFKSKYAGGD
+1872 NYKNFKTKYAGGD

-1891 SGEFAKSVNEAR
+1891 SGEFAQSVNEAR

-1908 DTLNKFVDIQSKFMS
+1908 DTLNKLVDIQAKFMS

-1944 LTFENLTKEQLAYAR
+1944 LTFDNLTKEQLAYAR

-1978 KNIVEVS
+1978 NAIGKFS
-1985 NKNLAIKLIVD
+1985 NTNMATKLIVD

-2015 SPVGLLKTITYNTY
+2015 SPVGLLKTITYNAY
-2029 QLSKGEITTSKFT
+2029 QLSKGEITTSQFT

-2070 DDDNKKKQNF
+2070 DDDEKKKRNF

-2143 MLSGIRKPFQ
+2143 MLSGLRKSFQ
-2153 GYDEKESGWFN
+2153 SYDKDEVGWFN
-2164 NVVATITSNYV
+2164 NLVATITSNYV

-2193 RRTTYPNEGTID
+2193 RRETSPNEGTID
-2205 KATKTIVNKIPFLS
+2205 KTTKTIANKIPFLS

-2224 YVNKQGQEQKN
+2224 YINKEGQEQKN

-2240 GALGRA
+2240 GVLGRA
-2246 FLNFVSPGYY
+2246 LLNFVSPGYY

-2270 LYSETGVST
+2270 LYSETGAST
-2279 VLPSDSTKSVEYGG
+2279 VLPSDSTKSVDYGG
-2293 DTYKLLGEDYTNW
+2293 NTYKLLGEDYTNW
-2306 NKTRLSTETDFVNK
+2306 NKTRLSTEADYVNK
-2320 FIDSEEYSN
+2320 FIDSEEYSD

-2349 AKKEFLENN
+2349 AKKEFLESN

-2394 GDDKKGSYLDYI
+2394 GDDKKSSYLDYI

-2434 DMGIDDDQ
+2434 DMSIDDEQ

-2454 SAKDSNGKTIS
+2454 SAKDSNGKTIT

-2509 EDEILEAYEEV
+2509 EDEILEAYEEI

-2530 NAKSS
+2530 SAKSS

-2555 AQARLGTNTST
+2555 AQARLGTNTSA

-2580 YLSALEKKNK
+2580 YLNALEKKNK
-2590 ELQNKYSEK
+2590 ELQSKYSEK

>member
-62 KKLGIDNETKRTSR
+62 KKLGINNEVKRTSR

-183 GELSD
+183 GELSE

-209 DENLQNQADLYK
+209 DENLQSQADLYK
-221 NTVDTINNDVNKLN
+221 NTVDTINNDVSKLN

-261 NQELGKYLD
+261 NQELDKYLD

-301 NDSMVERLIEDFAAA
+301 NDSMVERLTEDFAAA

-343 EDNVSTQMANESAKL
+343 EGNVSTQMANESAKL
-358 RNYVMAGTNGAGRI
+358 RNYVMAGTNGIGKVGY
-372 TAQIVDSLMPMAVNA
+372 QIVDSLMPMAVNA
-387 LTFNVLGTALGVG
+387 TVGNVLGTMANVG
-400 SQLLTSFTNNLTNV
+400 DVTKFANIFTNV
-414 SLGAQNAGQVMKQR
+414 SLGSQGAGQTTRQR

-439 VNGIAHGAIT
+439 VNGILHGAIT

-476 LLGKVSFN
+476 LLGKVNFN
-484 NVAKFL
+484 NVARFL
-490 NAVGASEGTEEVI
+490 NAVGSSEGAEEVI

-518 GRTFFKE
+518 GRTIFKE

-540 AQEYALAYAGAF
+540 AQEFALAYAGA
-552 VLGASRAV
+552 VILGAPGAV
-560 GVAVNS
+560 KVAFNS
-566 KKTYNAAI
+566 KKAYNSAI

-611 NQTKTPLSD
+611 NQIKTPLSD

-680 NINAF
+680 NISAF

-747 VLSHKITHTLENSEN
+747 VLSHEITHTLENSKN
-762 YQNIK
+762 YKTIE
-767 NLIKESSDY
+767 NLIKGSNDY
-776 QEYYDKYS
+776 QTYYDKYS
-784 KLYKGVADD
+784 KLYKGVADNIE
-793 VDSEVMAKY
+793 SEVLAKY
-802 IENNLGNKGLIDKL
+802 IENHLGDRNLIDKL
-816 VKYDKSLGYRI
+816 VKYDESLGYRI

-851 KETNRSTHSGLQ
+851 KETKKQRLTLEGIKQSINDNLIEELEDVKNGKYNTNEITVGKTSENLANILNIPEEYANLDVVLDTKKAKMIMGTKENNDHYHGLIPSKLYEALIHSEDPVMAFV
-863 YDIVDHFNKN
+863 YKNKN
-873 GDILSKEQIESRTQQ
+873 GDISRNRINLVTDV
-888 QFKQTV
+888 FDERGGDNNPIIVSFEFSAGKDGGLDIN
-894 KDIVQNKNNDT
+894 KDITVFGKKNLDYQID
-905 NNAIL
+905 NAL
-910 VSEYSPDW
+910 
-918 MIKSGYNDKPLLI
+918 K
-931 TKKHIESAMG
+931 
-941 LGNSRHLHNVSEN
+941 EN
-954 VVFELP
+954 RMLYINEE
-960 SLIKDP
+960 
-966 IAVLNYKNDSLLAI
+966 
-980 LKATDK
+980 KA
-986 NGKILVAAIKP
+986 N
-997 DGTGTYNNVEIDSNF
+997 
-1012 IKSLYG
+1012 
-1018 RNSIINFFDKVI
+1018 RNLQGVR
-1030 DDGNVIYS
+1030 
-1038 SVGNSVVDVAKEIM
+1038 
-1052 SYQQVSDFMKKG
+1052 QVHM
-1064 STTPE
+1064 PE
-1069 LQSLDRN
+1069 VP
-1076 TSFEN
+1076 TSF
-1081 NLPKNR
+1081 
-1087 EEVNNEKSVNTID
+1087 ID
-1100 RAYQSRLGQV
+1100 
-1110 STDLDNNIS
+1110 NITS
-1119 SSWNNYNPQRDID
+1119 FWNNFKPQRDINI
-1132 VENRKAKQLEII
+1132 ENRKAKQLEII

-1157 IRSVEDIKT
+1157 VRSVEDIKT
-1166 FQEALNDSD
+1166 FQEALNDSN

-1194 VRDALEKGSIR
+1194 AREALEKGSIR
-1205 VYSSYPIKDGIFVTP
+1205 VYSSHPIKEGIFVTP
-1220 SIMEAQSYSGDGKV
+1220 SIMEAQSYSGDGRV
-1234 YSKIVNLNDVA
+1234 YSKTVNINDVA

-1250 QGQYAKVSGDNGSKP
+1250 QGQYAKVSGNNASKT
-1265 KFSLNDNYQGIENIN
+1265 KFSLNDKYQGIDNIN
-1280 EVESLQNLF
+1280 EVENLQQNF
-1289 IDNFERFGLDT
+1289 IDNFERFGLET
-1300 KRKDINRVLKKD
+1300 KRNDINRVLKKD

-1327 EMLKNDVIDDLI
+1327 ETLKNDVIDDLI

-1406 QSWDAQLQ
+1406 QSWDVQLQ

-1469 FESKIRER
+1469 FESKVRER
-1477 ASAVLEL
+1477 ASATLDL

-1494 IDKQMEDLANKTVED
+1494 VDKRMGDLVNKTAEE
-1509 NFNQLL
+1509 NLNQLL
-1515 NNPEELEKEY
+1515 GNPEELEKEY
-1525 ATLFGDAAPSNI
+1525 ASLFGDEAPNNI

-1591 YTNKKVE
+1591 YTNEKMN
-1598 SLVNEKINELK
+1598 SLVDEKINELK

-1643 QIDDLKANNGDTK
+1643 QIDDLKANNGDTNTIK
-1656 QIESLQKT
+1656 NLQKT
-1664 VDNLSART
+1664 VDNLSTRT

-1713 RQRPGKAPTL
+1713 RQRKGDAPTL

-1736 TTEEAKQEVAKKIV
+1736 TTEEAKQEVAEKIV
-1750 KDIGSR
+1750 QDIGSQ
-1756 IPPTIADQLNAWRHL
+1756 IPPTLVDQLNAWRHL

-1784 LANIVSGQVATLKQ
+1784 LANIVSGQVSTLKQ
-1798 IVQTGIEGIMFA
+1798 TVQTGIEGIMFA

-1864 KLVKDYDN
+1864 ELVKDYDN
-1872 NYKNFKSKYAGGD
+1872 NYKNFKTKYAGGD

-1891 SGEFAKSVNEAR
+1891 SGEFAQSVNEAR

-1908 DTLNKFVDIQSKFMS
+1908 DTLNKLVDIQSKFMS

-1944 LTFENLTKEQLAYAR
+1944 LTFDNLTKEQLAYAR

-1978 KNIVEVS
+1978 NAIGKFS
-1985 NKNLAIKLIVD
+1985 NTNMATKLIVD

-2015 SPVGLLKTITYNTY
+2015 SPVGLLKTITYNAY
-2029 QLSKGEITTSKFT
+2029 QLSKGEITTSQFT

-2070 DDDNKKKQNF
+2070 DDDKDKKQNF
-2080 DKDNGEQDYAIV
+2080 DKNNGEQDYAIV

-2129 NLFLAMENPIFETS
+2129 DLFLAMENPIFETS
-2143 MLSGIRKPFQ
+2143 MLSGLRKSFQ
-2153 GYDEKESGWFN
+2153 SYDKDEASWFN
-2164 NVVATITSNYV
+2164 NLVATISSNYV
-2175 SQYVPTIFGAAAR
+2175 SQYVPTIFGATAR

-2193 RRTTYPNEGTID
+2193 RRTTYPNEGTVD
-2205 KATKTIVNKIPFLS
+2205 KTAKTIANKIPFLS

-2224 YVNKQGQEQKN
+2224 YINKEGQEQKN

-2349 AKKEFLENN
+2349 AKKEFLESN

-2465 NSKALAVAKGYEDA
+2465 NSKALAVAKGYEEA

-2500 LTKTVSKYT
+2500 LTKTVYKYT
-2509 EDEILEAYEEV
+2509 EDEILEAYEDV

-2535 RNGSKSSSSKVSS
+2535 RKGSKISSSKASI

-2555 AQARLGTNTST
+2555 AQARLGTNTSA

-2580 YLSALEKKNK
+2580 YLNALEKKNK

-2599 LYE
+2599 LYD

>member
-1 MAILNLTG
+1 MANLNLTG
-9 EKTQKKQ
+9 EKKQKKQ
-16 KNERKTPT
+16 NNERKTPT
-24 YVQKY
+24 YVQNY
-29 NDTVKTVNNAI
+29 NNTVKTVNNAI

-62 KKLGIDNETKRTSR
+62 KKLGINNDVKRTSL
-76 NQKIDTNTNLNNT
+76 NDTQGNK
-89 RENITLN
+89 TL
-96 KAQEYKNS
+96 

-209 DENLQNQADLYK
+209 DEKLQSQADLYK

-301 NDSMVERLIEDFAAA
+301 NDSAIERLTEDFAAA

-336 KDFDMLD
+336 KDFNMLD

-358 RNYVMAGTNGAGRI
+358 RNYVMAGTNGAGRV

-400 SQLLTSFTNNLTNV
+400 SQSLTSFINNLTNV
-414 SLGAQNAGQVMKQR
+414 SLGAQNAGQVMRQR

-459 VASIFTGEAKNY
+459 VASVFTGEAKNY

-490 NAVGASEGTEEVI
+490 NAVGSSEGAEEVI

-518 GRTFFKE
+518 GRTIFKE

-540 AQEYALAYAGAF
+540 AQQFALAYASAF
-552 VLGASRAV
+552 VLSAPRAA

-611 NQTKTPLSD
+611 NQIKTPLSD
-620 GVTFESEKA
+620 GVTFENEKA

-732 GKIVLNPNIDNNYQS
+732 EKIVLNPNIDNNYQS
-747 VLSHKITHTLENSEN
+747 VLSHEITHTLENSNN

-784 KLYKGVADD
+784 KLYKGVADNIE
-793 VDSEVMAKY
+793 SEVLAKY
-802 IENNLGNKGLIDKL
+802 IENHLGDKNLIDKL
-816 VKYDKSLGYRI
+816 VKYDESLGYRI

-863 YDIVDHFNKN
+863 YDKVNHLNEN
-873 GDILSKEQIESRTQQ
+873 GDILSKEQIESRTLQ

-941 LGNSRHLHNVSEN
+941 LGNSRNLHNVSEK
-954 VVFELP
+954 VVSELP

-966 IAVLNYKNDSLLAI
+966 IAVLNYRGNDLLAI

-986 NGKILVAAIKP
+986 DGNILIAAIRP
-997 DGTGTYNNVEIDSNF
+997 DGTGTYNNIEIDSNF

-1018 RNSIINFFDKVI
+1018 KDSVVRYLDKVI
-1030 DDGNVIYS
+1030 DDKNVVYS
-1038 SVGNSVVDVAKEIM
+1038 NVGNSKVDIAKEIM
-1052 SYQQVSDFMKKG
+1052 KYQQVSDYMKKG

-1076 TSFEN
+1076 TSFED
-1081 NLPKNR
+1081 NLPKNS
-1087 EEVNNEKSVNTID
+1087 EEVNFFDTNDKN
-1100 RAYQSRLGQV
+1100 L
-1110 STDLDNNIS
+1110 
-1119 SSWNNYNPQRDID
+1119 
-1132 VENRKAKQLEII
+1132 KAKQLEII

-1265 KFSLNDNYQGIENIN
+1265 KFSLNDNYQGIDNIN

-1591 YTNKKVE
+1591 YTNEKVE

-1736 TTEEAKQEVAKKIV
+1736 TTEEAKQEVAEKIV
-1750 KDIGSR
+1750 KDIGSQ

-1798 IVQTGIEGIMFA
+1798 TVQTGIEGIMFA

-2535 RNGSKSSSSKVSS
+2535 RNGSKISSSKASS
-2548 NATTTVK
+2548 NATAAVK

-2566 KKSQNYSNVDYISA
+2566 KKGQNYSNVDYISA
-2580 YLSALEKKNK
+2580 YLNALEKKNK

>member
-1 MAILNLTG
+1 MANLNLLGGGGTK
-9 EKTQKKQ
+9 KTITPKVPSKNNPRLNYQTPKTTTATNKTSKKTTT
-16 KNERKTPT
+16 NERKTPT
-24 YVQKY
+24 YVQNY
-29 NDTVKTVNNAI
+29 NNTVKAVNNAI
-40 KNSKKETPT
+40 KNSKRETPT

-62 KKLGIDNETKRTSR
+62 KKLGIDNEVKRTSL
-76 NQKIDTNTNLNNT
+76 NDTQGNK
-89 RENITLN
+89 TLN
-96 KAQEYKNS
+96 KT
-104 NKAQEKANKDYT
+104 QEKANKDYS

-183 GELSD
+183 GELSE

-240 GKISVDEYQNKYSQ
+240 GKISADEYQNKYSQ
-254 LEERWNT
+254 LEERWNS

-301 NDSMVERLIEDFAAA
+301 NDNVVERLTEDFAAA

-343 EDNVSTQMANESAKL
+343 EDNASTQMANESAKL
-358 RNYVMAGTNGAGRI
+358 RNYVMAGTNGIGKVGY
-372 TAQIVDSLMPMAVNA
+372 QIVDSLMPMAVNA
-387 LTFNVLGTALGVG
+387 VVGNVLGTMANVG
-400 SQLLTSFTNNLTNV
+400 DITKFANIFTNV
-414 SLGAQNAGQVMKQR
+414 SLGAQGAGQTTRQR
-428 LEEGNSVGSSV
+428 LEEGNSAGSSV
-439 VNGIAHGAIT
+439 MNGIIHGAIT

-471 ILGTA
+471 ILSTA

-484 NVAKFL
+484 NVVKFL
-490 NAVGASEGTEEVI
+490 NAVGTSEGAEEVI

-518 GRTFFKE
+518 GRGIFKE

-540 AQEYALAYAGAF
+540 AQEFALAYAGA
-552 VLGASRAV
+552 VLLGTPRAV
-560 GVAVNS
+560 GVAFKS
-566 KKTYNAAI
+566 KKMYNSAM

-584 NSPIA
+584 NSSIA

-611 NQTKTPLSD
+611 NQIKTPLSD
-620 GVTFESEKA
+620 GVTFENEKA

-667 SGLIQKGLNERGI
+667 SGLIQKGLYERGI
-680 NINAF
+680 NISAF

-711 FPYEVAFDG
+711 FPYKVAFDG

-747 VLSHKITHTLENSEN
+747 VLSHEITHTLENSKN

-784 KLYKGVADD
+784 KLYKGLADNIE
-793 VDSEVMAKY
+793 SEVLAKY
-802 IENNLGNKGLIDKL
+802 IENHLGDKNLIDKL
-816 VKYDKSLGYRI
+816 VKYDESLGYRI

-851 KETNRSTHSGLQ
+851 QETKKQSQTGLQFSINEDSEGKYVSISDNIFDSSDVTRQDKLKKIDSFIKELINENAKYTYTLEENDIKKEVGVNRNTRKKLSEPKGPETSIEIRGSILNNLKDIFNDVEFNHEDNRKINGIDTNRPASIGE
-863 YDIVDHFNKN
+863 N
-873 GDILSKEQIESRTQQ
+873 GFDKGTIRIIDPVGGKEYVATITISNQANSNYLYSIFSKEKEGAGRT
-888 QFKQTV
+888 V
-894 KDIVQNKNNDT
+894 SDIGPRDNPK
-905 NNAIL
+905 A
-910 VSEYSPDW
+910 
-918 MIKSGYNDKPLLI
+918 
-931 TKKHIESAMG
+931 
-941 LGNSRHLHNVSEN
+941 
-954 VVFELP
+954 P
-960 SLIKDP
+960 SY
-966 IAVLNYKNDSLLAI
+966 LNYTNFSE
-980 LKATDK
+980 
-986 NGKILVAAIKP
+986 KI
-997 DGTGTYNNVEIDSNF
+997 N
-1012 IKSLYG
+1012 
-1018 RNSIINFFDKVI
+1018 
-1030 DDGNVIYS
+1030 
-1038 SVGNSVVDVAKEIM
+1038 
-1052 SYQQVSDFMKKG
+1052 
-1064 STTPE
+1064 
-1069 LQSLDRN
+1069 
-1076 TSFEN
+1076 
-1081 NLPKNR
+1081 
-1087 EEVNNEKSVNTID
+1087 
-1100 RAYQSRLGQV
+1100 
-1110 STDLDNNIS
+1110 
-1119 SSWNNYNPQRDID
+1119 
-1132 VENRKAKQLEII
+1132 KAKQLEVI
-1144 QNNNPDLD
+1144 QNNNPVHD

-1194 VRDALEKGSIR
+1194 ARDALEKGSIR

-1234 YSKIVNLNDVA
+1234 YSKVVNINDVA

-1250 QGQYAKVSGDNGSKP
+1250 QGQYAKVSGNNTSKT
-1265 KFSLNDNYQGIENIN
+1265 KFSLNDKYQGIDNIS
-1280 EVESLQNLF
+1280 EVENLQQNF

-1300 KRKDINRVLKKD
+1300 KRNDINRALKKD

-1327 EMLKNDVIDDLI
+1327 ETLKNDVIDDLI

-1440 LVDNKLADLNEKW
+1440 LVDNKLANLSEKW
-1453 NGYHFDELNW
+1453 NGYHFDELEW
-1463 GMNEAE
+1463 GMNEAD
-1469 FESKIRER
+1469 FESEIRER

-1525 ATLFGDAAPSNI
+1525 ATLFGDAAPNDI

-1543 RNSEIPSYNETGK
+1543 RNSEIPSYNESGK

-1591 YTNKKVE
+1591 YTNEKVE
-1598 SLVNEKINELK
+1598 SLVNEKINELG

-1656 QIESLQKT
+1656 TIKNLQKT

-1713 RQRPGKAPTL
+1713 RQRKGKARTL
-1723 ELKQEFI
+1723 ELKQKFI

-1736 TTEEAKQEVAKKIV
+1736 TTEKEKQKVAEKIV
-1750 KDIGSR
+1750 KDIGSQ
-1756 IPPTIADQLNAWRHL
+1756 IPPTLVDQLNAWRHL

-1784 LANIVSGQVATLKQ
+1784 LANIVSGQVSTLKQ
-1798 IVQTGIEGIMFA
+1798 TVQTGIEGIMFA

-1829 KKANELGISP
+1829 KKAKELGISP

-1864 KLVKDYDN
+1864 ELVKDYDN
-1872 NYKNFKSKYAGGD
+1872 NYKNFKTKYAGGD

-1891 SGEFAKSVNEAR
+1891 SGEFAQAVNEAR

-1908 DTLNKFVDIQSKFMS
+1908 DTLNKLVEIQAKFMS

-1944 LTFENLTKEQLAYAR
+1944 LTFDNLTKEQLAYAR

-1973 ESKMA
+1973 ESHMA
-1978 KNIVEVS
+1978 SNIVKFS
-1985 NKNLAIKLIVD
+1985 NTNMAIKLTVD
-1996 SMVPFKRTPINI
+1996 SMVPHKRTPINI

-2015 SPVGLLKTITYNTY
+2015 SPVGLLKTITYNAY
-2029 QLSKGEITTSKFT
+2029 QLSKGEITTSQFT

-2070 DDDNKKKQNF
+2070 DDDKDKKQNF
-2080 DKDNGEQDYAIV
+2080 DKNNGEQDYAIV

-2143 MLSGIRKPFQ
+2143 MLSGLRKSFQ
-2153 GYDEKESGWFN
+2153 SYDKDEAGWFN
-2164 NVVATITSNYV
+2164 NLVATISSNYV
-2175 SQYVPTIFGAAAR
+2175 SQYVPTIFGATAR

-2205 KATKTIVNKIPFLS
+2205 KTTKTIINKIPFLN

-2224 YVNKQGQEQKN
+2224 YINKEGQEQKN
-2235 EDLGM
+2235 EDLGI
-2240 GALGRA
+2240 GVLGRA
-2246 FLNFVSPGYY
+2246 LLNFVSPGYY

-2270 LYSETGVST
+2270 LYSETGVSS

-2306 NKTRLSTETDFVNK
+2306 NKTRLSTEADYVNK
-2320 FIDSEEYSN
+2320 FIDSEEYSD

-2349 AKKEFLENN
+2349 AKKEFLESN

-2434 DMGIDDDQ
+2434 DMSIDDNQ

-2465 NSKALAVAKGYEDA
+2465 NSKALAVAKGYEEA

-2500 LTKTVSKYT
+2500 LTKTVYKYT

-2535 RNGSKSSSSKVSS
+2535 RKGSKSSSSKVSS

-2555 AQARLGTNTST
+2555 AQARLGTNAST
-2566 KKSQNYSNVDYISA
+2566 KSSQNYSDVDYIKA

>member
-1 MAILNLTG
+1 MANLNLTG

-16 KNERKTPT
+16 NNERKTPT
-24 YVQKY
+24 YVQNY
-29 NDTVKTVNNAI
+29 NNTVKTVNNAI

-62 KKLGIDNETKRTSR
+62 KKLGFNNEVRTS
-76 NQKIDTNTNLNNT
+76 NTQKTNANTNLNNT
-89 RENITLN
+89 QEN
-96 KAQEYKNS
+96 KNL

-154 VSARDFAKGMHTKV
+154 VSARDFAKEMHTKV

-183 GELSD
+183 GELSE

-198 AYVDSNNNVID
+198 AYVDSDNNIID

-254 LEERWNT
+254 LEKRWNT

-301 NDSMVERLIEDFAAA
+301 NDSIVERLTEDFAAA

-343 EDNVSTQMANESAKL
+343 EDNASTQMSNESAKL
-358 RNYVMAGTNGAGRI
+358 RNYVMAGTNGIEKVGY
-372 TAQIVDSLMPMAVNA
+372 QIVDSLMPMAVSA
-387 LTFNVLGTALGVG
+387 VVGNVLGTMANVG
-400 SQLLTSFTNNLTNV
+400 NVTSFANKFTNV
-414 SLGAQNAGQVMKQR
+414 SLGAQKAGQTTRQR

-439 VNGIAHGAIT
+439 VNGIIHGTIT

-471 ILGTA
+471 ILSTA

-490 NAVGASEGTEEVI
+490 NAVGSSEGAEEVI

-518 GRTFFKE
+518 GRAIFKE

-540 AQEYALAYAGAF
+540 AQEFALAYAGA
-552 VLGASRAV
+552 VLLGLPTAV
-560 GVAVNS
+560 SVTVNS
-566 KKTYNAAI
+566 KATYNSAM

-584 NSPIA
+584 NSSIA

-611 NQTKTPLSD
+611 NQSKTPLSD
-620 GVTFESEKA
+620 GVTFENEKA

-667 SGLIQKGLNERGI
+667 SGLIQKGLDERGI
-680 NINAF
+680 NISAF
-685 DYMNLPSETKQNV
+685 DYMNLPSEAKQNV

-720 SLDSSINGYIKD
+720 NLDNSINGYIKD

-747 VLSHKITHTLENSEN
+747 VLSHEITHTLENSKN

-767 NLIKESSDY
+767 DLIKESSDY

-784 KLYKGVADD
+784 KLYKGVADN
-793 VDSEVMAKY
+793 VESEVLAKY
-802 IENNLGNKGLIDKL
+802 IETHLADRNLIDKL
-816 VKYDKSLGYRI
+816 VKYDESLGYRI
-827 FENLKSNLSSDLDT
+827 FENLKSNLSNDLDT

-851 KETNRSTHSGLQ
+851 EETRKQKLTLEEIKQSINDNLIEELENVRNGKYNANEITVGKTSENLANILDIPEEYANLDVILDSRKAKKIMGYREDNDHYHNLSSQEVYNALYSSEDPVMAYVYSDNGKASQNRITLVTDEIDKSGNPI
-863 YDIVDHFNKN
+863 IVSLEFSAGKQGEVDVNKN
-873 GDILSKEQIESRTQQ
+873 VTIFGKRSLDKQIE
-888 QFKQTV
+888 K
-894 KDIVQNKNNDT
+894 
-905 NNAIL
+905 AL
-910 VSEYSPDW
+910 
-918 MIKSGYNDKPLLI
+918 
-931 TKKHIESAMG
+931 
-941 LGNSRHLHNVSEN
+941 SEN
-954 VVFELP
+954 RM
-960 SLIKDP
+960 
-966 IAVLNYKNDSLLAI
+966 
-980 LKATDK
+980 
-986 NGKILVAAIKP
+986 
-997 DGTGTYNNVEIDSNF
+997 
-1012 IKSLYG
+1012 LY
-1018 RNSIINFFDKVI
+1018 INK
-1030 DDGNVIYS
+1030 
-1038 SVGNSVVDVAKEIM
+1038 
-1052 SYQQVSDFMKKG
+1052 
-1064 STTPE
+1064 
-1069 LQSLDRN
+1069 
-1076 TSFEN
+1076 
-1081 NLPKNR
+1081 
-1087 EEVNNEKSVNTID
+1087 EKSVNTFD

-1110 STDLDNNIS
+1110 STDFNNNIS
-1119 SSWNNYNPQRDID
+1119 NFWNNFKPQRDIETAKEKEGAGRTVSD
-1132 VENRKAKQLEII
+1132 IGPRDNPKA
-1144 QNNNPDLD
+1144 PS
-1152 DYHTW
+1152 Y
-1157 IRSVEDIKT
+1157 
-1166 FQEALNDSD
+1166 LNDTKFSEKINDLKNISQVSD
-1175 YKEYFDSGEDFDE
+1175 FMK
-1188 SYTNKM
+1188 
-1194 VRDALEKGSIR
+1194 KGSI
-1205 VYSSYPIKDGIFVTP
+1205 TP
-1220 SIMEAQSYSGDGKV
+1220 ELQSLDRNTSFDSNLPKNREE
-1234 YSKIVNLNDVA
+1234 VNFFNTSD
-1245 WIDPT
+1245 
-1250 QGQYAKVSGDNGSKP
+1250 KNK
-1265 KFSLNDNYQGIENIN
+1265 KFSLNDNN
-1280 EVESLQNLF
+1280 EVKSLQQLF
-1289 IDNFERFGLDT
+1289 IDNFEHFGLDT
-1300 KRKDINRVLKKD
+1300 KRKDINNALKKD
-1312 LTNLTQYIID
+1312 LSNLTQYIID

-1327 EMLKNDVIDDLI
+1327 ETLKSFVIDDLI
-1339 KAGKTRGVDF
+1339 KAGKKRGLDF
-1349 YGLEGQSNPR
+1349 YDFASEYNPK
-1359 EIRNYLKKS
+1359 EIRKYLKET
-1368 GTIWDSIKDDVT
+1368 GIIWSDDM
-1380 DKGDFIK
+1380 KGDVPDKANFIK
-1387 RHFGTFGFRE
+1387 RHFGTFRFRE
-1397 GNSTKGQLS
+1397 KDSRKGKLS
-1406 QSWDAQLQ
+1406 HGWDSQLQ
-1414 ELMNLFPGFISQNE
+1414 ELMNLFPGFISQSE
-1428 AENIKTGYEYVE
+1428 AENITSGYEYVE
-1440 LVDNKLADLNEKW
+1440 LVDDKLADLDEKW
-1453 NGYHFDELNW
+1453 NGYHFDELDW
-1463 GMNEAE
+1463 GMKEADFENE
-1469 FESKIRER
+1469 IRER
-1477 ASAVLEL
+1477 ASAMLEI

-1494 IDKQMEDLANKTVED
+1494 IDKHMEDLANKTAEE

-1525 ATLFGDAAPSNI
+1525 ASLFGDEALNNI
-1537 TNNEPY
+1537 KNSDPNNGENNTLPPY
-1543 RNSEIPSYNETGK
+1543 RNSEIPSYNESGK

-1565 DSYLVSDETSNKI
+1565 NSYLVSDETSNKI

-1591 YTNKKVE
+1591 YTNEKMN
-1598 SLVNEKINELK
+1598 SLVDEKINELK

-1643 QIDDLKANNGDTK
+1643 QIDDLKANSGDTK
-1656 QIESLQKT
+1656 TIENLQKT
-1664 VDNLSART
+1664 VDNLSTRT

-1701 KESIQDIQDQLN
+1701 KESIQDIQNQLN
-1713 RQRPGKAPTL
+1713 RQRKGEAPTL

-1736 TTEEAKQEVAKKIV
+1736 TTEEAKQGVAEKIV
-1750 KDIGSR
+1750 QDIGSQ
-1756 IPPTIADQLNAWRHL
+1756 IPPTIIDQLNAWRHL

-1784 LANIVSGQVATLKQ
+1784 LANIVSGQVSTLKQ
-1798 IVQTGIEGIMFA
+1798 TVQTGIEGIMLA

-1829 KKANELGISP
+1829 KKAKELGISP

-1864 KLVKDYDN
+1864 ELVKDYDN
-1872 NYKNFKSKYAGGD
+1872 NYKNFKTKYAGGD

-1891 SGEFAKSVNEAR
+1891 SGEFAQSVNEAR

-1908 DTLNKFVDIQSKFMS
+1908 DALNKLVDIQSKFMS

-1944 LTFENLTKEQLAYAR
+1944 LTFDNLTEEQLAYAR
-1959 DYAFNQARIITFNE
+1959 DYAFKQARIITFNE
-1973 ESKMA
+1973 ESQMA
-1978 KNIVEVS
+1978 NAIGKFS
-1985 NKNLAIKLIVD
+1985 NTNMATKLIVD

-2015 SPVGLLKTITYNTY
+2015 SPVGLLKTITYNAY
-2029 QLSKGEITTSKFT
+2029 QLSKGEITTSQFT

-2070 DDDNKKKQNF
+2070 DDDKDKKQNF

-2116 ANSDS
+2116 ANNDG

-2143 MLSGIRKPFQ
+2143 MLSGLRKSFQ
-2153 GYDEKESGWFN
+2153 SYDKNEASWFN
-2164 NVVATITSNYV
+2164 NLVATMSSNYV
-2175 SQYVPTIFGAAAR
+2175 SQYVPTIFGATAR

-2205 KATKTIVNKIPFLS
+2205 KTTKTIINKIPFLN

-2224 YVNKQGQEQKN
+2224 YINKEGQEQKN

-2240 GALGRA
+2240 GVLGRA
-2246 FLNFVSPGYY
+2246 LLNFVSPGYY
-2256 SSKKIDKYDEELYR
+2256 SSKKTDKYDEELYR
-2270 LYSETGVST
+2270 LYSKTGVSA

-2306 NKTRLSTETDFVNK
+2306 NKTRLSTETDYVNK

-2337 IIGDIRTYAGQK
+2337 IIGDIRTYAGQR
-2349 AKKEFLENN
+2349 AKKEFLESN

-2394 GDDKKGSYLDYI
+2394 GDDKKGNYLDYI

-2434 DMGIDDDQ
+2434 DMSIDDEQ

-2454 SAKDSNGKTIS
+2454 SAKDSNGNTIT
-2465 NSKALAVAKGYEDA
+2465 NSKALVVAKGYEDA

-2500 LTKTVSKYT
+2500 LTKTVYKYT
-2509 EDEILEAYEEV
+2509 EDEILKAYEEI
-2520 FGSGGTISSK
+2520 FGSGGTISRK
-2530 NAKSS
+2530 NTKSS
-2535 RNGSKSSSSKVSS
+2535 KNGSKISSSKVSSKTSS

-2555 AQARLGTNTST
+2555 AQARLGANTST
-2566 KKSQNYSNVDYISA
+2566 KSSQNYSDVDYIKT

-2590 ELQNKYSEK
+2590 ELQSKYSEK

>member
-1 MAILNLTG
+1 MANLNLTG
-9 EKTQKKQ
+9 EKKQKKQ
-16 KNERKTPT
+16 NNERKTPT
-24 YVQKY
+24 YVQNY
-29 NDTVKTVNNAI
+29 NNTVKTVNNAI
-40 KNSKKETPT
+40 KNSKRETPT

-62 KKLGIDNETKRTSR
+62 KKLGINNEVKRTSR

-96 KAQEYKNS
+96 KAQEYKKS
-104 NKAQEKANKDYT
+104 NKAQEKAYKDYT

-240 GKISVDEYQNKYSQ
+240 GKISVDEYKNKYSQ

-301 NDSMVERLIEDFAAA
+301 NDSAIERLTEDFAAA

-326 LYDMAKSIVD
+326 LYDMARSIVD

-358 RNYVMAGTNGAGRI
+358 RNYVMAGTNGIEKVGY
-372 TAQIVDSLMPMAVNA
+372 QIVDSLMPMAVNA
-387 LTFNVLGTALGVG
+387 VVGNVLGTMANVG
-400 SQLLTSFTNNLTNV
+400 DITKFANIFTNV
-414 SLGAQNAGQVMKQR
+414 SLGTQGAGQTTRQR

-439 VNGIAHGAIT
+439 VNGIIHGAIT

-476 LLGKVSFN
+476 LLGKVNFN

-490 NAVGASEGTEEVI
+490 NAVGSSEGAEEVI

-518 GRTFFKE
+518 GRTIFKE

-540 AQEYALAYAGAF
+540 AQEFALAYAGA
-552 VLGASRAV
+552 VLLGLPTAV
-560 GVAVNS
+560 GVTVNS
-566 KKTYNAAI
+566 KATYNSAM

-611 NQTKTPLSD
+611 DQIKTPLSD

-659 LMENLQKT
+659 IMENLQKT
-667 SGLIQKGLNERGI
+667 SGLIQQGLDERGI

-747 VLSHKITHTLENSEN
+747 VLSHEITHTLENSKN

-784 KLYKGVADD
+784 KLYKGVADNIE
-793 VDSEVMAKY
+793 SEVLAKY
-802 IENNLGNKGLIDKL
+802 IENHLGDKNLIDKL
-816 VKYDKSLGYRI
+816 VKYDESLGYRI

-851 KETNRSTHSGLQ
+851 QETKKQSQTGLQFSINEDSEGKYVSISDNIFDSSDVTRQDKLKKIDSFIKELINENAKYTYTLEENDIKKEVGVNRNTRKKLSEPKGPETSIEIRGSILNNLKDIFNDVEFNHEDNRKINGIDTNRPASIGE
-863 YDIVDHFNKN
+863 N
-873 GDILSKEQIESRTQQ
+873 GFDKGTIRIIDPVGGKEYVATITISNQANSNYLYSIFSKEKEGAGRT
-888 QFKQTV
+888 V
-894 KDIVQNKNNDT
+894 SDIGPRDNPK
-905 NNAIL
+905 A
-910 VSEYSPDW
+910 
-918 MIKSGYNDKPLLI
+918 
-931 TKKHIESAMG
+931 
-941 LGNSRHLHNVSEN
+941 
-954 VVFELP
+954 P
-960 SLIKDP
+960 SY
-966 IAVLNYKNDSLLAI
+966 LNYTNFSE
-980 LKATDK
+980 
-986 NGKILVAAIKP
+986 KI
-997 DGTGTYNNVEIDSNF
+997 N
-1012 IKSLYG
+1012 
-1018 RNSIINFFDKVI
+1018 
-1030 DDGNVIYS
+1030 
-1038 SVGNSVVDVAKEIM
+1038 
-1052 SYQQVSDFMKKG
+1052 
-1064 STTPE
+1064 
-1069 LQSLDRN
+1069 
-1076 TSFEN
+1076 
-1081 NLPKNR
+1081 
-1087 EEVNNEKSVNTID
+1087 
-1100 RAYQSRLGQV
+1100 
-1110 STDLDNNIS
+1110 
-1119 SSWNNYNPQRDID
+1119 
-1132 VENRKAKQLEII
+1132 KAKQLEII

-1194 VRDALEKGSIR
+1194 ARDALEKGSIR

-1234 YSKIVNLNDVA
+1234 YSKVVNINDVA

-1250 QGQYAKVSGDNGSKP
+1250 QGQYAKVSGNNTSKT
-1265 KFSLNDNYQGIENIN
+1265 KFSLNDKYQGIDNIS
-1280 EVESLQNLF
+1280 EVENLQQNF

-1300 KRKDINRVLKKD
+1300 KRNDINRALKKD

-1327 EMLKNDVIDDLI
+1327 ETLKNDVIDDLI

-1440 LVDNKLADLNEKW
+1440 LVDNKLADLSEKW
-1453 NGYHFDELNW
+1453 NGYHFDELEW
-1463 GMNEAE
+1463 GMNEAD
-1469 FESKIRER
+1469 FESEIRER

-1525 ATLFGDAAPSNI
+1525 ATLFGDAAPNDI

-1543 RNSEIPSYNETGK
+1543 RNSEIPSYNESGK

-1591 YTNKKVE
+1591 YTNEKVE
-1598 SLVNEKINELK
+1598 SLVNEKINELG

-1656 QIESLQKT
+1656 TIKNLQKT

-1713 RQRPGKAPTL
+1713 RQRKGEAPTL

-1736 TTEEAKQEVAKKIV
+1736 ATEEQKQAVAEKIV
-1750 KDIGSR
+1750 QDIGSQ
-1756 IPPTIADQLNAWRHL
+1756 IPPTIIDQLNAWRHL

-1798 IVQTGIEGIMFA
+1798 TVQTGIEGIMFA

-1829 KKANELGISP
+1829 KKAKELGISP

-1864 KLVKDYDN
+1864 ELVKDYDN

-1908 DTLNKFVDIQSKFMS
+1908 DTLNKLVDIQAKFMS

-1978 KNIVEVS
+1978 NAIGKFS
-1985 NKNLAIKLIVD
+1985 NTNMATKLIVD

-2029 QLSKGEITTSKFT
+2029 QLSKGEITTSQFT

-2070 DDDNKKKQNF
+2070 DDDKDKKQNF

-2129 NLFLAMENPIFETS
+2129 DLFLAMENPIFETS
-2143 MLSGIRKPFQ
+2143 MLSGLRKSFQ
-2153 GYDEKESGWFN
+2153 SYDKDEASWFN
-2164 NVVATITSNYV
+2164 NLVATISSNYV
-2175 SQYVPTIFGAAAR
+2175 SQYVPTIFGATAR
-2188 TIDDT
+2188 TIDDI

-2205 KATKTIVNKIPFLS
+2205 KTTKTIINKIPFLN

-2224 YVNKQGQEQKN
+2224 YINKEGQEQKN

-2246 FLNFVSPGYY
+2246 LLNFVSPGYY

-2270 LYSETGVST
+2270 LYSETGASS

-2306 NKTRLSTETDFVNK
+2306 NKTRLSTEADYVNK
-2320 FIDSEEYSN
+2320 FIDSEEYSD

-2349 AKKEFLENN
+2349 AKKEFLESN

-2434 DMGIDDDQ
+2434 DMSIDDDQ

-2454 SAKDSNGKTIS
+2454 SAKDSNGKTIT
-2465 NSKALAVAKGYEDA
+2465 NSKALAVAKGYEEA

-2509 EDEILEAYEEV
+2509 EDEILEAYEEI
-2520 FGSGGTISSK
+2520 FGSGGTISYKSS
-2530 NAKSS
+2530 KSS
-2535 RNGSKSSSSKVSS
+2535 RNGSKSSSNKASSKSSS
-2548 NATTTVK
+2548 NVTTTVK
-2555 AQARLGTNTST
+2555 AQARLGTNTSA

-2580 YLSALEKKNK
+2580 YLNALEKKNK

>member
-1 MAILNLTG
+1 MNFFNLTG
-9 EKTQKKQ
+9 EKKQKKQ
-16 KNERKTPT
+16 NNERKTPT
-24 YVQKY
+24 YAQNY
-29 NDTVKTVNNAI
+29 NNTVKTVNNAI
-40 KNSKKETPT
+40 KNSKRETST

-54 NNTVKNTN
+54 SNTVKNTN

-76 NQKIDTNTNLNNT
+76 NQKIDTNANLNNT

-104 NKAQEKANKDYT
+104 NKAQDKAYKDYT

-140 NALDYINKKAQEQG
+140 NALNYINKKAQEQG

-183 GELSD
+183 GELSN
-188 NDMNSLSQFH
+188 NDLESLNQFH
-198 AYVDSNNNVID
+198 AYVDKNNNTID
-209 DENLQNQADLYK
+209 DDKLQSQADLYK
-221 NTVDTINNDVNKLN
+221 TTVDTINNDVNKLN

-240 GKISVDEYQNKYSQ
+240 GKIGIDEYQNKYSQ
-254 LEERWNT
+254 LEERWNS
-261 NQELGKYLD
+261 NQELGEYLD
-270 NVSLKTGFDYYNW
+270 SVSLKTGFDYYNW

-301 NDSMVERLIEDFAAA
+301 NDSAVERLTEDFAAA

-336 KDFDMLD
+336 KDFNMLD

-358 RNYVMAGTNGAGRI
+358 RNYVMAGTNGIEKVGY
-372 TAQIVDSLMPMAVNA
+372 QIVDSLMPMAISAVVGNI
-387 LTFNVLGTALGVG
+387 LGTMANVG
-400 SQLLTSFTNNLTNV
+400 DVTSFANIFTNV
-414 SLGAQNAGQVMKQR
+414 SLGAQGAGQTTRQR
-428 LEEGNSVGSSV
+428 LEEGNSAGSSV
-439 VNGIAHGAIT
+439 VNGIIHGAIT

-490 NAVGASEGTEEVI
+490 NAVGSSEGAEEVI

-518 GRTFFKE
+518 GRTIFKE

-540 AQEYALAYAGAF
+540 AQEFALAYAGA
-552 VLGASRAV
+552 VLLGLPSAV
-560 GVAVNS
+560 SVTVNS
-566 KKTYNAAI
+566 KATYNSAM

-638 LENLVQASRLD
+638 LENLVQATRLD

-659 LMENLQKT
+659 VMENIQKT
-667 SGLIQKGLNERGI
+667 SGLIQQGLNERGI

-685 DYMNLPSETKQNV
+685 DYMNLPSEAKQNV
-698 KSLMKTINNMDGG
+698 KSLMKTINGMDGG

-747 VLSHKITHTLENSEN
+747 VLSHEITHTLENSNN

-784 KLYKGVADD
+784 KLYKGVADNIE
-793 VDSEVMAKY
+793 SEVLAKY
-802 IENNLGNKGLIDKL
+802 IENHLGDKNLIDKL
-816 VKYDKSLGYRI
+816 VKYDESLGYRI

-863 YDIVDHFNKN
+863 YDKVNHLNEN

-941 LGNSRHLHNVSEN
+941 LGNSRNLHNVSEK
-954 VVFELP
+954 VVSELP

-966 IAVLNYKNDSLLAI
+966 IAVLNYRGNDLLAI

-986 NGKILVAAIKP
+986 DGNILITAIKP
-997 DGTGTYNNVEIDSNF
+997 DGTGTYNNIEIDSNF

-1018 RNSIINFFDKVI
+1018 KDSVVRYLDKVI
-1030 DDGNVIYS
+1030 DDKNVVYS
-1038 SVGNSVVDVAKEIM
+1038 NVGNSKVDIAKEIM
-1052 SYQQVSDFMKKG
+1052 KYQQVSDYMKKG
-1064 STTPE
+1064 SITPE

-1081 NLPKNR
+1081 NLPKNS
-1087 EEVNNEKSVNTID
+1087 EEVNFFDTNDKN
-1100 RAYQSRLGQV
+1100 L
-1110 STDLDNNIS
+1110 
-1119 SSWNNYNPQRDID
+1119 
-1132 VENRKAKQLEII
+1132 KAKQLEII
-1144 QNNNPDLD
+1144 QNNNPILD

-1194 VRDALEKGSIR
+1194 AKEALEKGSIR

-1234 YSKIVNLNDVA
+1234 YSKVVNLNDVA
-1245 WIDPT
+1245 WVDPT
-1250 QGQYAKVSGDNGSKP
+1250 QGQYAKVSGNNTSKP
-1265 KFSLNDNYQGIENIN
+1265 RFSLNDNYQGIENIN
-1280 EVESLQNLF
+1280 EVESLQQNF
-1289 IDNFERFGLDT
+1289 IDNFERFGLET
-1300 KRKDINRVLKKD
+1300 KRNDINRVLKKD

-1322 NGTID
+1322 NGKID
-1327 EMLKNDVIDDLI
+1327 ETLKNDVIDDLI

-1469 FESKIRER
+1469 FESKVRER
-1477 ASAVLEL
+1477 ASATLDL

-1494 IDKQMEDLANKTVED
+1494 VDKRMGDLVNKTAEE
-1509 NFNQLL
+1509 NLNQLL

-1525 ATLFGDAAPSNI
+1525 ASLFGDEAPNNI

-1543 RNSEIPSYNETGK
+1543 RNSEIPSYNESGK

-1591 YTNKKVE
+1591 YTNEKVNG
-1598 SLVNEKINELK
+1598 LVDEKINELG

-1643 QIDDLKANNGDTK
+1643 QIDDLKANNGDTNTIK
-1656 QIESLQKT
+1656 NLQKT
-1664 VDNLSART
+1664 VDNLSSRT

-1713 RQRPGKAPTL
+1713 RQRKGEAPTL

-1736 TTEEAKQEVAKKIV
+1736 TTEEQKQAVAEKIV
-1750 KDIGSR
+1750 QDIGSQ
-1756 IPPTIADQLNAWRHL
+1756 IPPTIIDQLNAWRHL

-1798 IVQTGIEGIMFA
+1798 TVQTGIEGIMFA

-1829 KKANELGISP
+1829 KKAKELGISP

-1851 GVYNPIS
+1851 GMYNPVS

-1864 KLVKDYDN
+1864 ELVKDYDN

-1978 KNIVEVS
+1978 NAIGKFS
-1985 NKNLAIKLIVD
+1985 NTNMATKLIVD

-2015 SPVGLLKTITYNTY
+2015 SPVGLLKTITYNAY
-2029 QLSKGEITTSKFT
+2029 QLSKGEITTSQFT

-2070 DDDNKKKQNF
+2070 DDDKDKKQNF

-2129 NLFLAMENPIFETS
+2129 DLFLAMENPIFETS
-2143 MLSGIRKPFQ
+2143 MLSGLRKSFQ
-2153 GYDEKESGWFN
+2153 SYDKDESSWFN
-2164 NVVATITSNYV
+2164 NLVATMLSNYV
-2175 SQYVPTIFGAAAR
+2175 SQFVPTIFGATAR

-2205 KATKTIVNKIPFLS
+2205 KTTKTIANKIPFLS

-2224 YVNKQGQEQKN
+2224 YINKEGQEQKN

-2246 FLNFVSPGYY
+2246 FLNFASPGYY

-2270 LYSETGVST
+2270 LYSETGVSS

-2394 GDDKKGSYLDYI
+2394 GDDKKGNYLDYI

-2454 SAKDSNGKTIS
+2454 SAKDSNGKTIT

-2509 EDEILEAYEEV
+2509 EDEILEAYEEI

-2530 NAKSS
+2530 SAKSS
-2535 RNGSKSSSSKVSS
+2535 RNGSKSSSSKVSSKTRS

-2555 AQARLGTNTST
+2555 AQARLGTNTSA

-2580 YLSALEKKNK
+2580 YLNALEKKNK